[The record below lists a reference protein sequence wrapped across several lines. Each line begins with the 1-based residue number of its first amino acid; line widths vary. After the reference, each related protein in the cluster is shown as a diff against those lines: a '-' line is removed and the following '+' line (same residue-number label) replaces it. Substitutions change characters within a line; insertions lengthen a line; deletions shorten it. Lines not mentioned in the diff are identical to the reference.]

1 MNKKIRVIA
10 RGSRLSR
17 LQVEEVFKKFPN
29 LAYEIKYLES
39 YGDKN
44 LQISLLNGEAPA
56 DIFTRELDDAI
67 RRGDADIAIHS
78 AKDLPYPLPE
88 DIEVIALFPAFD
100 TTDSLVSRDHK
111 KLAEL
116 PAGSVIGTSSPLR
129 KKGLSKLRPDL
140 TIKGIRGCI
149 EERVQQ
155 VKDGKFD
162 AAIVATCAL
171 KRLGMEDEIAE
182 VLPFATHP
190 LQGFLAITAK
200 KVKSEE
206 RRENA
211 KKENAPLGV
220 PADLQI
226 SCKREESQACLNSS
240 ECSRNSLQK
249 SDGKERTSE
258 NTDKYT
264 HQELRA
270 AFASQ
275 SILDRQGKVQLVGF
289 GPGDPDLLT
298 LKAAKAIDHADII
311 FYDDLI
317 DPSYLENKK
326 AEKVYVGK
334 RAGYHHKEQ
343 ATINRLLLDA
353 ARQGK
358 NVVRLKGGDPMIFA
372 HGSEEIEYLE
382 SNLIQVEVIPGVTT
396 ASALA
401 ASQKISLTH
410 RDFSSSVALVS
421 GHTPQPV
428 TPDAETLVY
437 YMGAKQL
444 QAIAT
449 KLIDED
455 GWAFNTPVLLT
466 YNVSRKDEQTF
477 ETTLWKLRN
486 GEEATANNYSAAT
499 GKNAGESIALADL
512 PTPLIALIG
521 NVAGLKHRQAS
532 AIKPTL
538 YTGNM
543 PALEKRK
550 PDYTY
555 TPLIE
560 MHEYE
565 PVHWT
570 QWEGE
575 PEKKGGDNDR
585 KSNFEKEVEEDNE
598 DGLEFDE
605 YEWAEELQ
613 DNLNDFDSPYKDI
626 FLFTSQYAVKAWF
639 NLLRKTGKSTAAPK
653 DVKFVSIGATTTAA
667 LQQEGIKDIEQV
679 EKDNSF
685 GVIEWFKNKYDYYRN
700 AAIQHQKRNWSELY
714 HSEEEEEEEEN
725 EDLDENMNEDLEEHR
740 PAILYPQSNLSNN
753 TIAEELYK
761 AGYDVE
767 TISVYVNKMPKHPR
781 RVNLNHFKRI
791 VFTSPSTID
800 NFIKLYG
807 KLPDNVEFITR
818 GPITQ
823 AHLDEILNKE

>member
-17 LQVEEVFKKFPN
+17 LQVEEVFKNFPE

-44 LQISLLNGEAPA
+44 QQISLLNGEAPA

-67 RRGDADIAIHS
+67 RQGDADIAIHS

-100 TTDSLVSRDHK
+100 TTDSLVSRGHK

-116 PAGSVIGTSSPLR
+116 PAGSIIGTSSPLR
-129 KKGLSKLRPDL
+129 KKGLNELRPDL

-155 VKDGKFD
+155 VKDGKYD

-182 VLPFATHP
+182 VLPFPTHP
-190 LQGFLAITAK
+190 LQGFLAITGK
-200 KVKSEE
+200 KGS
-206 RRENA
+206 
-211 KKENAPLGV
+211 
-220 PADLQI
+220 DLKQ
-226 SCKREESQACLNSS
+226 
-240 ECSRNSLQK
+240 
-249 SDGKERTSE
+249 
-258 NTDKYT
+258 
-264 HQELRA
+264 
-270 AFASQ
+270 AFASK
-275 SILDRQGKVQLVGF
+275 SILDKQGSVSLVGF

-298 LKAAKAIDHADII
+298 IKAAKAIDAADII

-317 DPSYLENKK
+317 DDSYLTDKK
-326 AEKVYVGK
+326 AEKIYVGK

-343 ATINRLLLDA
+343 ADINRLLLDA
-353 ARQGK
+353 AREGK

-382 SNLIQVEVIPGVTT
+382 SNLIKVNVIPGITT

-444 QAIAT
+444 QTIAT
-449 KLIDED
+449 QLIDKE

-466 YNVSRKDEQTF
+466 YNVSRPDEQTF
-477 ETTLWKLRN
+477 ETTLWNLRN
-486 GEEATANNYSAAT
+486 GEMQN
-499 GKNAGESIALADL
+499 L

-521 NVAGLKHRQAS
+521 YVAGLKHHQAS
-532 AIKPTL
+532 DIKPTL
-538 YTGNM
+538 YTGTL
-543 PALEKRK
+543 PAIEKRK
-550 PDYTY
+550 ADYTY

-560 MHEYE
+560 INYEIDHEWGLE
-565 PVHWT
+565 DIGKTPI
-570 QWEGE
+570 
-575 PEKKGGDNDR
+575 
-585 KSNFEKEVEEDNE
+585 SKEWYDGKWS
-598 DGLEFDE
+598 DGLE
-605 YEWAEELQ
+605 YL
-613 DNLNDFDSPYKDI
+613 SHISYI
-626 FLFTSQYAVKAWF
+626 LFTSQYAVKGF
-639 NLLRKTGKSTAAPK
+639 MRVIEYTYYQTYPNKDLKVISIGKTTTEALHKAGFK
-653 DVKFVSIGATTTAA
+653 DVI
-667 LQQEGIKDIEQV
+667 QV
-679 EKDNSF
+679 DEDNRY
-685 GVIEWFKNKYDYYRN
+685 GVIEWFKKERPKFLE
-700 AAIQHQKRNWSELY
+700 QHPIEIEY
-714 HSEEEEEEEEN
+714 GEEI
-725 EDLDENMNEDLEEHR
+725 
-740 PAILYPQSNLSNN
+740 PAVLYPCSSLSPDDIPEALFALRYNVTKWTVYNN
-753 TIAEELYK
+753 EL
-761 AGYDVE
+761 
-767 TISVYVNKMPKHPR
+767 PKNPR

-807 KLPDNVEFITR
+807 KLPENTEFITR

-823 AHLDEILNKE
+823 AHLEEVMKVKNEE

>member
-17 LQVEEVFKKFPN
+17 LQVEEVFKNFPE

-44 LQISLLNGEAPA
+44 QQISLLNGEAPA

-67 RRGDADIAIHS
+67 RQGDADIAIHS

-116 PAGSVIGTSSPLR
+116 PAGSIIGTSSPLR
-129 KKGLSKLRPDL
+129 KKGLNELRPDL

-155 VKDGKFD
+155 VKDGKYD

-171 KRLGMEDEIAE
+171 KRLGMEDEITE
-182 VLPFATHP
+182 VLPFPTHP

-200 KVKSEE
+200 K
-206 RRENA
+206 
-211 KKENAPLGV
+211 G
-220 PADLQI
+220 
-226 SCKREESQACLNSS
+226 SQA
-240 ECSRNSLQK
+240 LQ
-249 SDGKERTSE
+249 
-258 NTDKYT
+258 
-264 HQELRA
+264 Q
-270 AFASQ
+270 AFASK
-275 SILDRQGKVQLVGF
+275 SILNKQGSVSLVGF

-298 LKAAKAIDHADII
+298 IKAAKAIDAADII

-317 DPSYLENKK
+317 DDSYLADKK
-326 AEKVYVGK
+326 AEKIYVGK

-343 ATINRLLLDA
+343 ADINRLLLDA
-353 ARQGK
+353 AREGK

-382 SNLIQVEVIPGVTT
+382 SNLIKVNVIPGITT

-444 QAIAT
+444 QVIAT
-449 KLIDED
+449 QLIDKE

-466 YNVSRKDEQTF
+466 YNVSRPDEQTF
-477 ETTLWKLRN
+477 ETTLWNLRN
-486 GEEATANNYSAAT
+486 GEMQN
-499 GKNAGESIALADL
+499 L

-521 NVAGLKHRQAS
+521 YVAGLKHHQAS
-532 AIKPTL
+532 DIKPTL
-538 YTGNM
+538 YTGTL
-543 PALEKRK
+543 PAIEKRK
-550 PDYTY
+550 ADYTY

-560 MHEYE
+560 ISYHPSYF
-565 PVHWT
+565 T
-570 QWEGE
+570 
-575 PEKKGGDNDR
+575 KIL
-585 KSNFEKEVEEDNE
+585 EDNYCE
-598 DGLEFDE
+598 HYDGKSFTEYCEWDE
-605 YEWAEELQ
+605 SQALY
-613 DNLNDFDSPYKDI
+613 YI
-626 FLFTSQYAVKAWF
+626 FTSQYGVQATLDYYDLILNEQEEHVFISIGDTTTEALHKA
-639 NLLRKTGKSTAAPK
+639 GVK
-653 DVKFVSIGATTTAA
+653 DVI
-667 LQQEGIKDIEQV
+667 QV
-679 EKDNSF
+679 EQDNRY
-685 GVIEWFKNKYDYYRN
+685 GVIEWFKKEKERLD
-700 AAIQHQKRNWSELY
+700 AARPQYEHSYELF
-714 HSEEEEEEEEN
+714 EKM
-725 EDLDENMNEDLEEHR
+725 DLDNYDHELADFVYRYENRLVFYPHSSLSPEDIPLALQELGFNVLSAVVYNNEL
-740 PAILYPQSNLSNN
+740 
-753 TIAEELYK
+753 
-761 AGYDVE
+761 
-767 TISVYVNKMPKHPR
+767 PKNPR

-807 KLPDNVEFITR
+807 KLPENTEFITR

-823 AHLDEILNKE
+823 AHLEEVLNK

>member
-17 LQVEEVFKKFPN
+17 LQVEEVFKNFPE

-44 LQISLLNGEAPA
+44 QQISLLNGEAPA

-67 RRGDADIAIHS
+67 RQGDADIAIHS

-116 PAGSVIGTSSPLR
+116 PAGSIIGTSSPLR
-129 KKGLSKLRPDL
+129 KKGLNDLRPDL

-155 VKDGKFD
+155 VKDGKYD

-171 KRLGMEDEIAE
+171 KRLGMKDEIAE
-182 VLPFATHP
+182 VLPFPTHP

-200 KVKSEE
+200 KESAAIRNTGGTKV
-206 RRENA
+206 
-211 KKENAPLGV
+211 L
-220 PADLQI
+220 ADLQ
-226 SCKREESQACLNSS
+226 
-240 ECSRNSLQK
+240 
-249 SDGKERTSE
+249 SDGKQAISSQAL
-258 NTDKYT
+258 K
-264 HQELRA
+264 Q
-270 AFASQ
+270 AFASK
-275 SILDRQGKVQLVGF
+275 SILDKQGSVSLVGF

-298 LKAAKAIDHADII
+298 IKAAKAIDAADII

-317 DPSYLENKK
+317 DDSYLTDKK
-326 AEKVYVGK
+326 AEKIYVGK

-343 ATINRLLLDA
+343 ADINRLLLDA
-353 ARQGK
+353 AREGK

-382 SNLIQVEVIPGVTT
+382 SNLIQVNVIPGITT

-437 YMGAKQL
+437 YMGAQQL
-444 QAIAT
+444 QTIAT
-449 KLIDED
+449 QLIDKE

-466 YNVSRKDEQTF
+466 YNVSRPDEQTF
-477 ETTLWKLRN
+477 ETTLWNLRN
-486 GEEATANNYSAAT
+486 GEMQN
-499 GKNAGESIALADL
+499 L

-521 NVAGLKHRQAS
+521 NVAGLKHHQAS
-532 AIKPTL
+532 DIKPTL
-538 YTGNM
+538 YTGTL
-543 PALEKRK
+543 PAIEKRK
-550 PDYTY
+550 ADYTY

-560 MHEYE
+560 INYQQTYFTFEDD
-565 PVHWT
+565 T
-570 QWEGE
+570 DEGLHNYYQ
-575 PEKKGGDNDR
+575 G
-585 KSNFEKEVEEDNE
+585 
-598 DGLEFDE
+598 
-605 YEWAEELQ
+605 
-613 DNLNDFDSPYKDI
+613 KDI
-626 FLFTSQYAVKAWF
+626 DEPDADLGIYFANYILFTSQYSVNAAYKDIQALLNHEDAHNLCFISIGDTTTEALHKA
-639 NLLRKTGKSTAAPK
+639 GVK
-653 DVKFVSIGATTTAA
+653 DVI
-667 LQQEGIKDIEQV
+667 QV
-679 EKDNSF
+679 EKDNRY
-685 GVIEWFKNKYDYYRN
+685 GVIEWFKKEKEKLV
-700 AAIQHQKRNWSELY
+700 AAKPRYEQVIKKLNELY
-714 HSEEEEEEEEN
+714 GKKEQNAYYYKEADFLAWYDNRLVFYPHSSLSSEAIPLALQELGFSVDSVVAYNN
-725 EDLDENMNEDLEEHR
+725 EL
-740 PAILYPQSNLSNN
+740 
-753 TIAEELYK
+753 
-761 AGYDVE
+761 
-767 TISVYVNKMPKHPR
+767 PKNPR

-791 VFTSPSTID
+791 VFTSPSTIN

-807 KLPDNVEFITR
+807 KLPENTEFITR

-823 AHLDEILNKE
+823 EHLEEILNK

>member
-17 LQVEEVFKKFPN
+17 LQVEEVFKNFPE

-44 LQISLLNGEAPA
+44 QQISLLNGEAPA

-67 RRGDADIAIHS
+67 RQGDADIAIHS

-100 TTDSLVSRDHK
+100 TTDSLVSRGHK

-116 PAGSVIGTSSPLR
+116 PAGSIIGTSSPLR
-129 KKGLSKLRPDL
+129 KKGLNELRPDL

-155 VKDGKFD
+155 VKDGKYD

-182 VLPFATHP
+182 VLPFPTHP
-190 LQGFLAITAK
+190 LQGFLAITGK
-200 KVKSEE
+200 KGS
-206 RRENA
+206 
-211 KKENAPLGV
+211 
-220 PADLQI
+220 DLKQ
-226 SCKREESQACLNSS
+226 
-240 ECSRNSLQK
+240 
-249 SDGKERTSE
+249 
-258 NTDKYT
+258 
-264 HQELRA
+264 
-270 AFASQ
+270 AFASK
-275 SILDRQGKVQLVGF
+275 SILDKQGSVSLVGF

-298 LKAAKAIDHADII
+298 IKAAKAIDAADII

-317 DPSYLENKK
+317 DDSYLTDKK
-326 AEKVYVGK
+326 AEKIYVGK

-343 ATINRLLLDA
+343 ADINRLLLDA
-353 ARQGK
+353 AREGK

-382 SNLIQVEVIPGVTT
+382 SNLIKVNVIPGITT

-437 YMGAKQL
+437 YMGAQQL

-449 KLIDED
+449 QLIDKE

-466 YNVSRKDEQTF
+466 YNVSRPDEQTF
-477 ETTLWKLRN
+477 ETTLWNLRN
-486 GEEATANNYSAAT
+486 GEMQN
-499 GKNAGESIALADL
+499 L

-521 NVAGLKHRQAS
+521 YVAGLKHHQAS
-532 AIKPTL
+532 DIKPTL
-538 YTGNM
+538 YTGTL
-543 PALEKRK
+543 PAIEKRK
-550 PDYTY
+550 ADYTY

-560 MHEYE
+560 INYEIDHEWGLE
-565 PVHWT
+565 DIGKTPI
-570 QWEGE
+570 
-575 PEKKGGDNDR
+575 
-585 KSNFEKEVEEDNE
+585 SKEWYDGKWS
-598 DGLEFDE
+598 DGLE
-605 YEWAEELQ
+605 YL
-613 DNLNDFDSPYKDI
+613 SHISYI
-626 FLFTSQYAVKAWF
+626 LFTSQYAVKGF
-639 NLLRKTGKSTAAPK
+639 MRVIEYTYYQTYPNKDLKVISIGKTTTEALHKAGFK
-653 DVKFVSIGATTTAA
+653 DVI
-667 LQQEGIKDIEQV
+667 QV
-679 EKDNSF
+679 DEDNRY
-685 GVIEWFKNKYDYYRN
+685 GVIEWFKKERPKFLE
-700 AAIQHQKRNWSELY
+700 QHPIEIEY
-714 HSEEEEEEEEN
+714 GEEI
-725 EDLDENMNEDLEEHR
+725 
-740 PAILYPQSNLSNN
+740 PAVLYPCSSLSPDDIPEALFALRYNVTKWTVYNN
-753 TIAEELYK
+753 EL
-761 AGYDVE
+761 
-767 TISVYVNKMPKHPR
+767 PKNPR

-807 KLPDNVEFITR
+807 KLPENTEFITR

-823 AHLDEILNKE
+823 AHLEEVMKVKNEE

>member
-17 LQVEEVFKKFPN
+17 LQVEEVFKNFPE

-44 LQISLLNGEAPA
+44 QQISLLNGEAPA

-67 RRGDADIAIHS
+67 RQGDADIAIHS

-116 PAGSVIGTSSPLR
+116 PAGSIIGTSSPLR
-129 KKGLSKLRPDL
+129 KKGLNELRPDL

-155 VKDGKFD
+155 VKDGKYD

-171 KRLGMEDEIAE
+171 KRLGMEDKIAE
-182 VLPFATHP
+182 VLPFPAHP

-200 KVKSEE
+200 KGSALK
-206 RRENA
+206 
-211 KKENAPLGV
+211 
-220 PADLQI
+220 Q
-226 SCKREESQACLNSS
+226 
-240 ECSRNSLQK
+240 
-249 SDGKERTSE
+249 
-258 NTDKYT
+258 
-264 HQELRA
+264 
-270 AFASQ
+270 AFASK
-275 SILDRQGKVQLVGF
+275 SILDKQGTVSLVGF

-298 LKAAKAIDHADII
+298 IKAAKALDAADII

-317 DPSYLENKK
+317 DDSYLADKK
-326 AEKVYVGK
+326 AEKIYVGK

-343 ATINRLLLDA
+343 ADINRLLLEA
-353 ARQGK
+353 AREGK

-372 HGSEEIEYLE
+372 HGSEEIEYLQ
-382 SNLIQVEVIPGVTT
+382 SNLIKVNVIPGITT

-449 KLIDED
+449 QLIDKE

-466 YNVSRKDEQTF
+466 YNVSRPDEQTF
-477 ETTLWKLRN
+477 ETTLWNLRN
-486 GEEATANNYSAAT
+486 GEMQN
-499 GKNAGESIALADL
+499 L

-521 NVAGLKHRQAS
+521 YVAGLKHHQAS
-532 AIKPTL
+532 DIKPTL
-538 YTGNM
+538 YTGTL
-543 PALEKRK
+543 PAIEKRK
-550 PDYTY
+550 ADYTY

-560 MHEYE
+560 ISYHPSYF
-565 PVHWT
+565 T
-570 QWEGE
+570 
-575 PEKKGGDNDR
+575 KIL
-585 KSNFEKEVEEDNE
+585 EDNYCE
-598 DGLEFDE
+598 RYDGKSFTE
-605 YEWAEELQ
+605 YCEWNESQAL
-613 DNLNDFDSPYKDI
+613 YYI
-626 FLFTSQYAVKAWF
+626 FTSQYGVEATLEDYDLIFKEQEKHVF
-639 NLLRKTGKSTAAPK
+639 I
-653 DVKFVSIGATTTAA
+653 SIGDTTTEA
-667 LQQEGIKDIEQV
+667 LHKAGVKNVIQV
-679 EKDNSF
+679 EQDNRY
-685 GVIEWFKNKYDYYRN
+685 GVIEWFKKEKERLDAARPQYEQSLKLFEKMDFDNYDY
-700 AAIQHQKRNWSELY
+700 E
-714 HSEEEEEEEEN
+714 
-725 EDLDENMNEDLEEHR
+725 LEESVTR
-740 PAILYPQSNLSNN
+740 YENRLVFYPHSSLSPEDIPLALQELGFDVLSAVAYNN
-753 TIAEELYK
+753 VL
-761 AGYDVE
+761 
-767 TISVYVNKMPKHPR
+767 PKNPR

-807 KLPDNVEFITR
+807 KLPENTEFITR

-823 AHLDEILNKE
+823 AHLEEVMKVKNKK

>member
-17 LQVEEVFKKFPN
+17 LQVEEVFKNFPE

-44 LQISLLNGEAPA
+44 QQISLLNGEAPA

-67 RRGDADIAIHS
+67 RQEDADIAIHS

-100 TTDSLVSRDHK
+100 ATDSLVSRDHK

-116 PAGSVIGTSSPLR
+116 PAGSIIGTSSPLR
-129 KKGLSKLRPDL
+129 KKGLNELRPDL

-155 VKDGKFD
+155 VKDGKYD

-171 KRLGMEDEIAE
+171 KRLGMEDKIAE
-182 VLPFATHP
+182 VLPFPTHP
-190 LQGFLAITAK
+190 LQGFLAVTGK

-206 RRENA
+206 RRVKNQNAESSSASEQENSSLFTLRSSL
-211 KKENAPLGV
+211 KNL
-220 PADLQI
+220 
-226 SCKREESQACLNSS
+226 LNS
-240 ECSRNSLQK
+240 
-249 SDGKERTSE
+249 
-258 NTDKYT
+258 
-264 HQELRA
+264 
-270 AFASQ
+270 
-275 SILDRQGKVQLVGF
+275 QGSVSLVGF

-298 LKAAKAIDHADII
+298 IKAAKAIDAADII

-317 DPSYLENKK
+317 DDSYLADKK
-326 AEKVYVGK
+326 AEKIYVGK

-343 ATINRLLLDA
+343 ADINRLLLDA
-353 ARQGK
+353 AREGK

-382 SNLIQVEVIPGVTT
+382 SNLIKVNVIPGITT

-444 QAIAT
+444 QTIAT
-449 KLIDED
+449 QLIDKE
-455 GWAFNTPVLLT
+455 GWAFNTPVILT
-466 YNVSRKDEQTF
+466 YNVSRPDEQTF
-477 ETTLWKLRN
+477 ETTLWNLRN
-486 GEEATANNYSAAT
+486 GEMQN
-499 GKNAGESIALADL
+499 L

-521 NVAGLKHRQAS
+521 NVAGLKHHQAS
-532 AIKPTL
+532 DIKPTL
-538 YTGNM
+538 YTGTL
-543 PALEKRK
+543 PAIEKRK
-550 PDYTY
+550 ADYTY

-560 MHEYE
+560 ISYHPTAFTDLYDDDDDQEDFNHMKGLNLGKKYCCIYDGKDREWETDWDYFENEMEY
-565 PVHWT
+565 
-570 QWEGE
+570 
-575 PEKKGGDNDR
+575 
-585 KSNFEKEVEEDNE
+585 
-598 DGLEFDE
+598 
-605 YEWAEELQ
+605 
-613 DNLNDFDSPYKDI
+613 I
-626 FLFTSQYAVKAWF
+626 LFTSQYAVAPT
-639 NLLRKTGKSTAAPK
+639 LAYLKSGIIQNNEYIYI
-653 DVKFVSIGATTTAA
+653 SIGDTTTEA
-667 LQQEGIKDIEQV
+667 LHQAGIKDVVQV
-679 EKDNSF
+679 DKDNRF
-685 GVIEWFKNKYDYYRN
+685 GVIEYFKKEKEKFRV
-700 AAIQHQKRNWSELY
+700 AKSKHK
-714 HSEEEEEEEEN
+714 
-725 EDLDENMNEDLEEHR
+725 
-740 PAILYPQSNLSNN
+740 PAI
-753 TIAEELYK
+753 
-761 AGYDVE
+761 E
-767 TISVYVNKMPKHPR
+767 TIREMGYNPDEVIILDDFQCWYERRTVFYPHSSLSSDAIPLALQELGFNVMSVVAYNNVLPKHVR

-807 KLPDNVEFITR
+807 KLPENTEFITR

-823 AHLDEILNKE
+823 AHLEEVLNK

>member
-17 LQVEEVFKKFPN
+17 LQVEEVFKNFPE

-44 LQISLLNGEAPA
+44 QQISLLNGEAPA

-67 RRGDADIAIHS
+67 RQGDADIAIHS

-100 TTDSLVSRDHK
+100 TTDSLVSRGHK

-116 PAGSVIGTSSPLR
+116 PAGSIIGTSSPLR
-129 KKGLSKLRPDL
+129 KKGLNELRPDL

-155 VKDGKFD
+155 VKDGKYD

-182 VLPFATHP
+182 VLPFPTHP
-190 LQGFLAITAK
+190 LQGFLAITGK
-200 KVKSEE
+200 KGS
-206 RRENA
+206 
-211 KKENAPLGV
+211 
-220 PADLQI
+220 DLKQ
-226 SCKREESQACLNSS
+226 
-240 ECSRNSLQK
+240 
-249 SDGKERTSE
+249 
-258 NTDKYT
+258 
-264 HQELRA
+264 
-270 AFASQ
+270 AFASK
-275 SILDRQGKVQLVGF
+275 SILDKQGSVSLVGF

-298 LKAAKAIDHADII
+298 IKAAKAIDAADII

-317 DPSYLENKK
+317 DDSYLADKK
-326 AEKVYVGK
+326 AEKIYVGK

-343 ATINRLLLDA
+343 ADINRLLLEA
-353 ARQGK
+353 AREGK

-382 SNLIQVEVIPGVTT
+382 SNLIKVNVIPGITT

-444 QAIAT
+444 QTIAT
-449 KLIDED
+449 QLIDKE

-466 YNVSRKDEQTF
+466 YNVSRPDEQTF
-477 ETTLWKLRN
+477 ETTLWNLRN
-486 GEEATANNYSAAT
+486 GEMQN
-499 GKNAGESIALADL
+499 L

-521 NVAGLKHRQAS
+521 YVAGLKHHQAS
-532 AIKPTL
+532 DIKPTL
-538 YTGNM
+538 YTGTL
-543 PALEKRK
+543 PAIEKRK
-550 PDYTY
+550 ADYTY

-560 MHEYE
+560 INYEIDHEWGLE
-565 PVHWT
+565 DIGKTPI
-570 QWEGE
+570 
-575 PEKKGGDNDR
+575 
-585 KSNFEKEVEEDNE
+585 SKEWYDGKWS
-598 DGLEFDE
+598 DGLE
-605 YEWAEELQ
+605 YL
-613 DNLNDFDSPYKDI
+613 SHISYI
-626 FLFTSQYAVKAWF
+626 LFTSQYAVKGF
-639 NLLRKTGKSTAAPK
+639 MRVIEYTYYQTYPNKDLKVISIGKTTTEALHKAGFK
-653 DVKFVSIGATTTAA
+653 DVI
-667 LQQEGIKDIEQV
+667 QV
-679 EKDNSF
+679 DEDNRY
-685 GVIEWFKNKYDYYRN
+685 GVIEWFKKERPKFLE
-700 AAIQHQKRNWSELY
+700 QHPIEIEYGEEIPAVLY
-714 HSEEEEEEEEN
+714 HCSSLSPDDIPEALFALRYNVTKWTVYNN
-725 EDLDENMNEDLEEHR
+725 EL
-740 PAILYPQSNLSNN
+740 
-753 TIAEELYK
+753 
-761 AGYDVE
+761 
-767 TISVYVNKMPKHPR
+767 PKNPR

-807 KLPDNVEFITR
+807 KLPENTEFITR

-823 AHLDEILNKE
+823 AHLEEVLNK

>member
-17 LQVEEVFKKFPN
+17 LQVEEVFKNFPE

-44 LQISLLNGEAPA
+44 QQISLLNGEAPA

-67 RRGDADIAIHS
+67 RQGDADIAIHS

-100 TTDSLVSRDHK
+100 TTDSLVSRNHK

-116 PAGSVIGTSSPLR
+116 PAGSIIGTSSPLR
-129 KKGLSKLRPDL
+129 KKGLNELRPDL

-155 VKDGKFD
+155 VKDGKYD

-182 VLPFATHP
+182 VLPFPTHP

-200 KVKSEE
+200 KGS
-206 RRENA
+206 
-211 KKENAPLGV
+211 
-220 PADLQI
+220 DLKQ
-226 SCKREESQACLNSS
+226 
-240 ECSRNSLQK
+240 
-249 SDGKERTSE
+249 
-258 NTDKYT
+258 
-264 HQELRA
+264 
-270 AFASQ
+270 AFASK
-275 SILDRQGKVQLVGF
+275 SILDKQGSVSLVGF

-298 LKAAKAIDHADII
+298 IKAAKAIDAADII

-317 DPSYLENKK
+317 DDYYLADKK
-326 AEKVYVGK
+326 AEKIYVGK

-343 ATINRLLLDA
+343 ADINRLLLEA
-353 ARQGK
+353 AREGK
-358 NVVRLKGGDPMIFA
+358 NAVRLKGGDPMIFA

-382 SNLIQVEVIPGVTT
+382 SNLIKVNVIPGITT

-449 KLIDED
+449 QLIDKE
-455 GWAFNTPVLLT
+455 GWAFNAPVLLT
-466 YNVSRKDEQTF
+466 YNVSRPDEQTF
-477 ETTLWKLRN
+477 ETTLWNLRN
-486 GEEATANNYSAAT
+486 GEMQN
-499 GKNAGESIALADL
+499 L

-521 NVAGLKHRQAS
+521 NVAGLKHHQAS
-532 AIKPTL
+532 DIKPTL
-538 YTGNM
+538 YTGTL
-543 PALEKRK
+543 PAIEKRK
-550 PDYTY
+550 ADYTY

-560 MHEYE
+560 ISYHPSYF
-565 PVHWT
+565 T
-570 QWEGE
+570 
-575 PEKKGGDNDR
+575 KIL
-585 KSNFEKEVEEDNE
+585 EDNYCKQY
-598 DGLEFDE
+598 DGKCFTKYCEWDE
-605 YEWAEELQ
+605 SQALY
-613 DNLNDFDSPYKDI
+613 YI
-626 FLFTSQYAVKAWF
+626 FTSQYGVQATLDYYDLILKEQEEHVFISIGDTTTEALHKA
-639 NLLRKTGKSTAAPK
+639 GVK
-653 DVKFVSIGATTTAA
+653 DVI
-667 LQQEGIKDIEQV
+667 QV
-679 EKDNSF
+679 EQDNRY
-685 GVIEWFKNKYDYYRN
+685 GVIEWFKKEKERLD
-700 AAIQHQKRNWSELY
+700 AARPQYEHSFELF
-714 HSEEEEEEEEN
+714 EKM
-725 EDLDENMNEDLEEHR
+725 DLDNYDHELADFVYRYENRLVFYPHSSLSPEDIPLALQELGFDVLSAIVYNNEL
-740 PAILYPQSNLSNN
+740 
-753 TIAEELYK
+753 
-761 AGYDVE
+761 
-767 TISVYVNKMPKHPR
+767 PKNPR

-807 KLPDNVEFITR
+807 KLPENTEFITR

-823 AHLDEILNKE
+823 AHLEEVLNK

>member
-17 LQVEEVFKKFPN
+17 LQVEEVFKNFPE

-44 LQISLLNGEAPA
+44 QQISLLNGEAPA

-67 RRGDADIAIHS
+67 RQGDADIAIHS

-116 PAGSVIGTSSPLR
+116 PAGSIIGTSSPLR
-129 KKGLSKLRPDL
+129 KKGLNELRPDL

-155 VKDGKFD
+155 VKDGKYD

-171 KRLGMEDEIAE
+171 KRLGMEDEITE
-182 VLPFATHP
+182 VLPFPTHP

-200 KVKSEE
+200 K
-206 RRENA
+206 
-211 KKENAPLGV
+211 G
-220 PADLQI
+220 
-226 SCKREESQACLNSS
+226 SQA
-240 ECSRNSLQK
+240 LQ
-249 SDGKERTSE
+249 
-258 NTDKYT
+258 
-264 HQELRA
+264 Q
-270 AFASQ
+270 AFASK
-275 SILDRQGKVQLVGF
+275 SILNKQGSVSLVGF

-298 LKAAKAIDHADII
+298 IKAAKAIDAADII

-317 DPSYLENKK
+317 DDSYLADKK
-326 AEKVYVGK
+326 AEKIYVGK

-343 ATINRLLLDA
+343 ADINRLLLDA
-353 ARQGK
+353 AREGK

-382 SNLIQVEVIPGVTT
+382 SNLIKVNVIPGITT

-444 QAIAT
+444 QVIAT
-449 KLIDED
+449 QLIDKE

-466 YNVSRKDEQTF
+466 YNVSRPDEQTF
-477 ETTLWKLRN
+477 ETTLWNLRN
-486 GEEATANNYSAAT
+486 GEMQN
-499 GKNAGESIALADL
+499 L

-521 NVAGLKHRQAS
+521 YVAGLKHHQAS
-532 AIKPTL
+532 DIKPTL
-538 YTGNM
+538 YTGTL
-543 PALEKRK
+543 PAIEKRK
-550 PDYTY
+550 ADYTY

-560 MHEYE
+560 ISYHPSYF
-565 PVHWT
+565 T
-570 QWEGE
+570 
-575 PEKKGGDNDR
+575 KIL
-585 KSNFEKEVEEDNE
+585 EDNYCE
-598 DGLEFDE
+598 HYDGKSFTEYCEWDE
-605 YEWAEELQ
+605 SQALY
-613 DNLNDFDSPYKDI
+613 YI
-626 FLFTSQYAVKAWF
+626 FTSQYGVQATLDYYDLILNEQEEHVFISIGDTTTEALHKA
-639 NLLRKTGKSTAAPK
+639 GVK
-653 DVKFVSIGATTTAA
+653 DVI
-667 LQQEGIKDIEQV
+667 QV
-679 EKDNSF
+679 EQDNRY
-685 GVIEWFKNKYDYYRN
+685 GVIEWFKKEKERLD
-700 AAIQHQKRNWSELY
+700 AARPQYEHSYELF
-714 HSEEEEEEEEN
+714 EKM
-725 EDLDENMNEDLEEHR
+725 DLDNYDHELADFVYRYENRLVFYPHSSLSPEDIPLALQELGFNVLSAVVYNNEL
-740 PAILYPQSNLSNN
+740 
-753 TIAEELYK
+753 
-761 AGYDVE
+761 
-767 TISVYVNKMPKHPR
+767 PKNPR

-807 KLPDNVEFITR
+807 KLPENTEFITR
-818 GPITQ
+818 GPIPQ
-823 AHLDEILNKE
+823 AHLEEVLNK

>member
-17 LQVEEVFKKFPN
+17 LQVEEVFKNFPE

-44 LQISLLNGEAPA
+44 QQISLLNGEAPA

-67 RRGDADIAIHS
+67 RQGDADIAIHS

-116 PAGSVIGTSSPLR
+116 TAGSIIGTSSPLR
-129 KKGLSKLRPDL
+129 KKGLNELRPDL

-155 VKDGKFD
+155 VKDGKYD

-182 VLPFATHP
+182 VLPFPTHP

-200 KVKSEE
+200 KGS
-206 RRENA
+206 
-211 KKENAPLGV
+211 
-220 PADLQI
+220 DLKQ
-226 SCKREESQACLNSS
+226 
-240 ECSRNSLQK
+240 
-249 SDGKERTSE
+249 
-258 NTDKYT
+258 
-264 HQELRA
+264 
-270 AFASQ
+270 AFASK
-275 SILDRQGKVQLVGF
+275 SILDKQGSVYLVGF

-298 LKAAKAIDHADII
+298 IKAAKAIDAADII

-317 DPSYLENKK
+317 DDSYLADKK
-326 AEKVYVGK
+326 AEKIYVGK

-343 ATINRLLLDA
+343 ADINRLLLEA
-353 ARQGK
+353 AREGK

-382 SNLIQVEVIPGVTT
+382 SNLIKVNVIPGITT

-444 QAIAT
+444 QVIAT
-449 KLIDED
+449 QLIDKE

-466 YNVSRKDEQTF
+466 YNVSRPDEQTF
-477 ETTLWKLRN
+477 ETTLWNLRN
-486 GEEATANNYSAAT
+486 GEMQN
-499 GKNAGESIALADL
+499 L

-521 NVAGLKHRQAS
+521 YVAGLKHHQAS
-532 AIKPTL
+532 DIKPTL
-538 YTGNM
+538 YTGTL
-543 PALEKRK
+543 PAIEKRK
-550 PDYTY
+550 ADYTY

-560 MHEYE
+560 ISYHPSYF
-565 PVHWT
+565 T
-570 QWEGE
+570 
-575 PEKKGGDNDR
+575 KIL
-585 KSNFEKEVEEDNE
+585 EDNYCKQY
-598 DGLEFDE
+598 DGKCFTKYCEWDE
-605 YEWAEELQ
+605 SQALY
-613 DNLNDFDSPYKDI
+613 YI
-626 FLFTSQYAVKAWF
+626 FTSQYGVEATLEDYDLIFKEQEKHVF
-639 NLLRKTGKSTAAPK
+639 I
-653 DVKFVSIGATTTAA
+653 SIGDTTTEA
-667 LQQEGIKDIEQV
+667 LHKAGVKNVIQV
-679 EKDNSF
+679 EQDNRY
-685 GVIEWFKNKYDYYRN
+685 GVIEWFKKEKERLD
-700 AAIQHQKRNWSELY
+700 AARPQYEHSFELF
-714 HSEEEEEEEEN
+714 EKM
-725 EDLDENMNEDLEEHR
+725 DLDNYDHELADFVYRYENRLVFYPHSSLSPEDIPLALQELGFDVLSAIVYNNEL
-740 PAILYPQSNLSNN
+740 
-753 TIAEELYK
+753 
-761 AGYDVE
+761 
-767 TISVYVNKMPKHPR
+767 PKNPR

-807 KLPDNVEFITR
+807 KLPENTEFITR

-823 AHLDEILNKE
+823 AHLEEVMKVKNEE

>member
-17 LQVEEVFKKFPN
+17 LQVEEVFKNFPE

-44 LQISLLNGEAPA
+44 QQISLLNGEAPA

-67 RRGDADIAIHS
+67 RQGDADIAIHS

-116 PAGSVIGTSSPLR
+116 PAGSIIGTSSPLR
-129 KKGLSKLRPDL
+129 KKGLNELRPDL

-155 VKDGKFD
+155 VKDGKYD

-182 VLPFATHP
+182 VLPFPTHP

-200 KVKSEE
+200 KGSGLK
-206 RRENA
+206 
-211 KKENAPLGV
+211 
-220 PADLQI
+220 Q
-226 SCKREESQACLNSS
+226 
-240 ECSRNSLQK
+240 
-249 SDGKERTSE
+249 
-258 NTDKYT
+258 
-264 HQELRA
+264 
-270 AFASQ
+270 AFASK
-275 SILDRQGKVQLVGF
+275 SILDKQGTVSLVGF

-298 LKAAKAIDHADII
+298 IKAAKAIDAADII

-317 DPSYLENKK
+317 DDSYLADKK
-326 AEKVYVGK
+326 AEKIYVGK

-343 ATINRLLLDA
+343 ADINRLLLEA
-353 ARQGK
+353 AREGK

-382 SNLIQVEVIPGVTT
+382 SNLIKVNVIPGITT

-449 KLIDED
+449 QLIDKE

-466 YNVSRKDEQTF
+466 YNVSRPDEQTF
-477 ETTLWKLRN
+477 ETTLWNLRN
-486 GEEATANNYSAAT
+486 GEIQN
-499 GKNAGESIALADL
+499 L

-521 NVAGLKHRQAS
+521 YVAGLKHHQAS
-532 AIKPTL
+532 DIKPTL
-538 YTGNM
+538 YTGTL
-543 PALEKRK
+543 PAIEKRK
-550 PDYTY
+550 ADYTY

-560 MHEYE
+560 ISYHPSYF
-565 PVHWT
+565 T
-570 QWEGE
+570 
-575 PEKKGGDNDR
+575 KIL
-585 KSNFEKEVEEDNE
+585 EDNYCE
-598 DGLEFDE
+598 HYDGKSFTEYCEWDE
-605 YEWAEELQ
+605 SQALY
-613 DNLNDFDSPYKDI
+613 YI
-626 FLFTSQYAVKAWF
+626 FTSQYGVQATLDYYDLILKEQEEHVFISIGDTTTEALHKA
-639 NLLRKTGKSTAAPK
+639 GVK
-653 DVKFVSIGATTTAA
+653 DVI
-667 LQQEGIKDIEQV
+667 QV
-679 EKDNSF
+679 EQDNRY
-685 GVIEWFKNKYDYYRN
+685 GVIEWFKKEKERLD
-700 AAIQHQKRNWSELY
+700 AARPQYEHSYELF
-714 HSEEEEEEEEN
+714 EKM
-725 EDLDENMNEDLEEHR
+725 DLDNYDHELADFVYRYENRLVFYPHSSLSPEDIPLALQELGFNVLSAVVYNNEL
-740 PAILYPQSNLSNN
+740 
-753 TIAEELYK
+753 
-761 AGYDVE
+761 
-767 TISVYVNKMPKHPR
+767 PKNPR

-807 KLPDNVEFITR
+807 KLPENTEFITR

-823 AHLDEILNKE
+823 AHLEEILNK

>member
-17 LQVEEVFKKFPN
+17 LQVEEVFKNFPE

-44 LQISLLNGEAPA
+44 QQISLLNGEAPA

-67 RRGDADIAIHS
+67 RQGDADIAIHS

-88 DIEVIALFPAFD
+88 YIEVIALFPAFD

-116 PAGSVIGTSSPLR
+116 PAGSIIGTSSPLR
-129 KKGLSKLRPDL
+129 KKGLNELRPDL

-155 VKDGKFD
+155 VKDGKYD

-182 VLPFATHP
+182 VLPFPTHP

-200 KVKSEE
+200 K
-206 RRENA
+206 
-211 KKENAPLGV
+211 G
-220 PADLQI
+220 
-226 SCKREESQACLNSS
+226 SQA
-240 ECSRNSLQK
+240 LQ
-249 SDGKERTSE
+249 
-258 NTDKYT
+258 
-264 HQELRA
+264 Q
-270 AFASQ
+270 AFASK
-275 SILDRQGKVQLVGF
+275 SILNKQGSVSLVGF

-298 LKAAKAIDHADII
+298 IKAAKAIDAADII

-317 DPSYLENKK
+317 DDSYLADKK
-326 AEKVYVGK
+326 AEKIYVGK

-343 ATINRLLLDA
+343 ADINRLLLEA
-353 ARQGK
+353 AREGK

-382 SNLIQVEVIPGVTT
+382 SNLIKVNVIPGITT

-449 KLIDED
+449 QLIDKE

-466 YNVSRKDEQTF
+466 YNVSRPDEQTF
-477 ETTLWKLRN
+477 ETTLWNLRN
-486 GEEATANNYSAAT
+486 GEMQN
-499 GKNAGESIALADL
+499 L

-521 NVAGLKHRQAS
+521 YVAGLKHHQAS
-532 AIKPTL
+532 DIKPTL
-538 YTGNM
+538 YTGTL
-543 PALEKRK
+543 PAIEKRK
-550 PDYTY
+550 ADYTY

-560 MHEYE
+560 ISYHPSYF
-565 PVHWT
+565 T
-570 QWEGE
+570 
-575 PEKKGGDNDR
+575 KIL
-585 KSNFEKEVEEDNE
+585 EDNYCE
-598 DGLEFDE
+598 HYDGKSFTEYCEWDE
-605 YEWAEELQ
+605 SQALY
-613 DNLNDFDSPYKDI
+613 YI
-626 FLFTSQYAVKAWF
+626 FTSQYGVQATLDYYDLIFKEQEEHVFISIGDTTTEALHKA
-639 NLLRKTGKSTAAPK
+639 GVK
-653 DVKFVSIGATTTAA
+653 DVI
-667 LQQEGIKDIEQV
+667 QV
-679 EKDNSF
+679 EQDNRY
-685 GVIEWFKNKYDYYRN
+685 GVIEWFKKEKERLD
-700 AAIQHQKRNWSELY
+700 AARPQYEHSYELF
-714 HSEEEEEEEEN
+714 EKM
-725 EDLDENMNEDLEEHR
+725 DLDNYDHELADFVYRYENRLVFYPHSSLSPEDIPLALQELGFNVLSAVVYNNEL
-740 PAILYPQSNLSNN
+740 
-753 TIAEELYK
+753 
-761 AGYDVE
+761 
-767 TISVYVNKMPKHPR
+767 PKNPR
-781 RVNLNHFKRI
+781 CVNLNHFKRI

-807 KLPDNVEFITR
+807 KLPENTEFITR

-823 AHLDEILNKE
+823 AHLEEVLKVKNKK

>member
-17 LQVEEVFKKFPN
+17 LQVEEVFKNFPE

-44 LQISLLNGEAPA
+44 QQISLLNGEAPA

-67 RRGDADIAIHS
+67 RQGDADIAIHS

-116 PAGSVIGTSSPLR
+116 PAGSIIGTSSPLR
-129 KKGLSKLRPDL
+129 KKGLNDLRPDL

-155 VKDGKFD
+155 VKDGKYD

-182 VLPFATHP
+182 VLPFPTHP
-190 LQGFLAITAK
+190 LQGFLAVTAK
-200 KVKSEE
+200 KGSQ
-206 RRENA
+206 
-211 KKENAPLGV
+211 
-220 PADLQI
+220 DLKQ
-226 SCKREESQACLNSS
+226 
-240 ECSRNSLQK
+240 
-249 SDGKERTSE
+249 
-258 NTDKYT
+258 
-264 HQELRA
+264 
-270 AFASQ
+270 AFASK
-275 SILDRQGKVQLVGF
+275 SILDKQGSVSLVGF

-298 LKAAKAIDHADII
+298 IKAAKAIDAADII

-317 DPSYLENKK
+317 DDSYLADKK
-326 AEKVYVGK
+326 AEKIYVGK

-343 ATINRLLLDA
+343 ADINRLLLEA
-353 ARQGK
+353 AREGK

-382 SNLIQVEVIPGVTT
+382 SNLIKVNVIPGITT

-421 GHTPQPV
+421 GHTLQPV

-444 QAIAT
+444 QVIAT
-449 KLIDED
+449 QLIDKE

-466 YNVSRKDEQTF
+466 YNVSRPDEQTF
-477 ETTLWKLRN
+477 ETTLWNLRN
-486 GEEATANNYSAAT
+486 GEMQN
-499 GKNAGESIALADL
+499 L

-521 NVAGLKHRQAS
+521 YVAGLKHHQAS
-532 AIKPTL
+532 DIKPTL
-538 YTGNM
+538 YTGTL
-543 PALEKRK
+543 PAIEKRK
-550 PDYTY
+550 ADYTY

-560 MHEYE
+560 ISYHPSYF
-565 PVHWT
+565 T
-570 QWEGE
+570 
-575 PEKKGGDNDR
+575 KIL
-585 KSNFEKEVEEDNE
+585 EDNYCE
-598 DGLEFDE
+598 HYDGKSFTEYCEWDE
-605 YEWAEELQ
+605 SQALY
-613 DNLNDFDSPYKDI
+613 YI
-626 FLFTSQYAVKAWF
+626 FTSQYGVQATLDYYDLILKEQEEHVFISIGDTTTEALHKAGVKDVIQVEQDNRYGVIAWF
-639 NLLRKTGKSTAAPK
+639 KKEKERLDAARPQYEHSYELFEK
-653 DVKFVSIGATTTAA
+653 MDLDNYDHELADFVYRYENRLVFYPHSSLSPEDIPLA
-667 LQQEGIKDIEQV
+667 LQELGFNVLSAVVYNNELP
-679 EKDNSF
+679 
-685 GVIEWFKNKYDYYRN
+685 KN
-700 AAIQHQKRNWSELY
+700 
-714 HSEEEEEEEEN
+714 
-725 EDLDENMNEDLEEHR
+725 
-740 PAILYPQSNLSNN
+740 
-753 TIAEELYK
+753 
-761 AGYDVE
+761 
-767 TISVYVNKMPKHPR
+767 PR

-807 KLPDNVEFITR
+807 KLPENTEFITR

-823 AHLDEILNKE
+823 AHLEEVLNK

>member
-1 MNKKIRVIA
+1 MNKKIRIIA

-17 LQVEEVFKKFPN
+17 LQVEEVFKNFPE

-44 LQISLLNGEAPA
+44 QQISLLNGEAPA

-67 RRGDADIAIHS
+67 RQGDADIAIHS

-116 PAGSVIGTSSPLR
+116 PAGSIIGTSSPLR
-129 KKGLSKLRPDL
+129 KKGLNELRPDL

-155 VKDGKFD
+155 VKDGKYD

-171 KRLGMEDEIAE
+171 KRLGMEDEITE
-182 VLPFATHP
+182 VLPFPTHP

-200 KVKSEE
+200 K
-206 RRENA
+206 
-211 KKENAPLGV
+211 G
-220 PADLQI
+220 
-226 SCKREESQACLNSS
+226 SQA
-240 ECSRNSLQK
+240 LQ
-249 SDGKERTSE
+249 
-258 NTDKYT
+258 
-264 HQELRA
+264 Q
-270 AFASQ
+270 AFASK
-275 SILDRQGKVQLVGF
+275 SILNKQGSVSLVGF

-298 LKAAKAIDHADII
+298 IKAAKAIDAADII

-317 DPSYLENKK
+317 DDSYLADKK
-326 AEKVYVGK
+326 AEKIYVGK

-343 ATINRLLLDA
+343 ADINRLLLDA
-353 ARQGK
+353 AREGK

-382 SNLIQVEVIPGVTT
+382 SNLIKVNVIPGITT

-444 QAIAT
+444 QVIAT
-449 KLIDED
+449 QLIDKE

-466 YNVSRKDEQTF
+466 YNVSRPDEQTF
-477 ETTLWKLRN
+477 ETTLWNLRN
-486 GEEATANNYSAAT
+486 GEMQN
-499 GKNAGESIALADL
+499 L

-521 NVAGLKHRQAS
+521 YVAGLKHHQAS
-532 AIKPTL
+532 DIKPTL
-538 YTGNM
+538 YTGTL
-543 PALEKRK
+543 PAIEKRK
-550 PDYTY
+550 ADYTY

-560 MHEYE
+560 ISYHPSYF
-565 PVHWT
+565 T
-570 QWEGE
+570 
-575 PEKKGGDNDR
+575 KIL
-585 KSNFEKEVEEDNE
+585 EDNYCE
-598 DGLEFDE
+598 HYDGKSFTEYCEWDE
-605 YEWAEELQ
+605 SQALY
-613 DNLNDFDSPYKDI
+613 YI
-626 FLFTSQYAVKAWF
+626 FTSQYGVQATLDYYDLILNEQEEHVFISIGDTTTEALHKA
-639 NLLRKTGKSTAAPK
+639 GVK
-653 DVKFVSIGATTTAA
+653 DVI
-667 LQQEGIKDIEQV
+667 QV
-679 EKDNSF
+679 EQDNRY
-685 GVIEWFKNKYDYYRN
+685 GVIEWFKKEKERLD
-700 AAIQHQKRNWSELY
+700 AARPQYEHSYELF
-714 HSEEEEEEEEN
+714 EKM
-725 EDLDENMNEDLEEHR
+725 DLDNYDHELADFVYRYENRLVFYPHSSLSPEDIPLALQELGFNVLSAVVYNNEL
-740 PAILYPQSNLSNN
+740 
-753 TIAEELYK
+753 
-761 AGYDVE
+761 
-767 TISVYVNKMPKHPR
+767 PKNPR

-807 KLPDNVEFITR
+807 KLPENTEFITR

-823 AHLDEILNKE
+823 AHLEEVLNK

>member
-17 LQVEEVFKKFPN
+17 LQVEEVFKNFPE

-44 LQISLLNGEAPA
+44 QQISLLNGEAPA

-67 RRGDADIAIHS
+67 RQGDADIAIHS

-116 PAGSVIGTSSPLR
+116 PAGSIIGTSSPLR
-129 KKGLSKLRPDL
+129 KKGLNELRPDL

-155 VKDGKFD
+155 VKDGKYD

-182 VLPFATHP
+182 VLPFPTHP
-190 LQGFLAITAK
+190 LQGFLAITALK
-200 KVKSEE
+200 
-206 RRENA
+206 
-211 KKENAPLGV
+211 
-220 PADLQI
+220 
-226 SCKREESQACLNSS
+226 ESQA
-240 ECSRNSLQK
+240 LQ
-249 SDGKERTSE
+249 
-258 NTDKYT
+258 
-264 HQELRA
+264 Q
-270 AFASQ
+270 AFASK
-275 SILDRQGKVQLVGF
+275 SILNKQGSVSLVGF

-298 LKAAKAIDHADII
+298 IKAAKAIDAADII

-317 DPSYLENKK
+317 DDSYLADKK
-326 AEKVYVGK
+326 AEKIYVGK

-343 ATINRLLLDA
+343 ADINRLLLEA
-353 ARQGK
+353 AREGK
-358 NVVRLKGGDPMIFA
+358 NVVRLKGGDPIIFA

-382 SNLIQVEVIPGVTT
+382 SNLIKVNVIPGITT

-449 KLIDED
+449 QLIDKE

-466 YNVSRKDEQTF
+466 YNVSRPDEQTF
-477 ETTLWKLRN
+477 ETTLWNLRN
-486 GEEATANNYSAAT
+486 GEMQN
-499 GKNAGESIALADL
+499 L

-521 NVAGLKHRQAS
+521 NVAGLKHHQAS
-532 AIKPTL
+532 DIKPTL
-538 YTGNM
+538 YTGTL
-543 PALEKRK
+543 PAIEKRK
-550 PDYTY
+550 ADYTY

-560 MHEYE
+560 ISYHPSYF
-565 PVHWT
+565 T
-570 QWEGE
+570 
-575 PEKKGGDNDR
+575 KIL
-585 KSNFEKEVEEDNE
+585 EDNYCE
-598 DGLEFDE
+598 HYDGKSFTEYCEWDE
-605 YEWAEELQ
+605 SQALY
-613 DNLNDFDSPYKDI
+613 YI
-626 FLFTSQYAVKAWF
+626 FTSQYGVQATLDYYDLIFKEQEEHVFISIGDTTTEALHKA
-639 NLLRKTGKSTAAPK
+639 GVK
-653 DVKFVSIGATTTAA
+653 DVI
-667 LQQEGIKDIEQV
+667 QV
-679 EKDNSF
+679 EQDNRY
-685 GVIEWFKNKYDYYRN
+685 GVIEWFKKEKERLD
-700 AAIQHQKRNWSELY
+700 AARPQYEHSYELF
-714 HSEEEEEEEEN
+714 EKM
-725 EDLDENMNEDLEEHR
+725 DLDNYDQELADFVYRYENRLVFYPHSSLSPEDIPLALQELGFNVLSAVVYNNEL
-740 PAILYPQSNLSNN
+740 
-753 TIAEELYK
+753 
-761 AGYDVE
+761 
-767 TISVYVNKMPKHPR
+767 PKNPR
-781 RVNLNHFKRI
+781 CVNLNHFKRI

-807 KLPDNVEFITR
+807 KLPENTEFITR

-823 AHLDEILNKE
+823 AHLEEVLKVKNKK

>member
-17 LQVEEVFKKFPN
+17 LQVEEVFKNFPE

-44 LQISLLNGEAPA
+44 QQISLLNGEAPA

-67 RRGDADIAIHS
+67 RQGDADIAIHS

-100 TTDSLVSRDHK
+100 TTDSLVSREHK

-116 PAGSVIGTSSPLR
+116 PAGSIIGTSSPLR
-129 KKGLSKLRPDL
+129 KKGLNELRPDL

-155 VKDGKFD
+155 VKDGKYD

-171 KRLGMEDEIAE
+171 KRLGMEDKIAE
-182 VLPFATHP
+182 VLPFPTHP
-190 LQGFLAITAK
+190 LQGFLAVTAK
-200 KVKSEE
+200 KGSQ
-206 RRENA
+206 
-211 KKENAPLGV
+211 
-220 PADLQI
+220 DLKQ
-226 SCKREESQACLNSS
+226 
-240 ECSRNSLQK
+240 
-249 SDGKERTSE
+249 
-258 NTDKYT
+258 
-264 HQELRA
+264 
-270 AFASQ
+270 AFASK
-275 SILDRQGKVQLVGF
+275 SILDKQGSVSLVGF

-298 LKAAKAIDHADII
+298 IKAAKAIDAADII

-317 DPSYLENKK
+317 DDSYLADKK
-326 AEKVYVGK
+326 AEKIYVGK

-343 ATINRLLLDA
+343 ADINRLLLEA
-353 ARQGK
+353 AREGK

-382 SNLIQVEVIPGVTT
+382 SNLIKVNVIPGITT

-444 QAIAT
+444 QTIAT
-449 KLIDED
+449 QLIDKE

-466 YNVSRKDEQTF
+466 YNVSRPDEQTF
-477 ETTLWKLRN
+477 ETTLWNLRN
-486 GEEATANNYSAAT
+486 GEMQN
-499 GKNAGESIALADL
+499 L

-521 NVAGLKHRQAS
+521 NVAGLKHHQAS
-532 AIKPTL
+532 DIKPTL
-538 YTGNM
+538 YTGTL
-543 PALEKRK
+543 PAIEKRK
-550 PDYTY
+550 ADYTY

-560 MHEYE
+560 ISYHPSYF
-565 PVHWT
+565 T
-570 QWEGE
+570 
-575 PEKKGGDNDR
+575 KIL
-585 KSNFEKEVEEDNE
+585 EDNYCE
-598 DGLEFDE
+598 HYDGKSFTEYCEWDE
-605 YEWAEELQ
+605 SQALY
-613 DNLNDFDSPYKDI
+613 YI
-626 FLFTSQYAVKAWF
+626 FTSQYGVQATLDYYDLILNEQEEHVFISIGDTTTEALHKA
-639 NLLRKTGKSTAAPK
+639 GVK
-653 DVKFVSIGATTTAA
+653 DVI
-667 LQQEGIKDIEQV
+667 QV
-679 EKDNSF
+679 EQDNRY
-685 GVIEWFKNKYDYYRN
+685 GVIEWFKKEKERLD
-700 AAIQHQKRNWSELY
+700 AARPQYEHSFELF
-714 HSEEEEEEEEN
+714 EKM
-725 EDLDENMNEDLEEHR
+725 DLDNYDHELADFVYRYENRLVFYPHSSLSPEDIPLALQELGFNVLSAVVYNNEL
-740 PAILYPQSNLSNN
+740 
-753 TIAEELYK
+753 
-761 AGYDVE
+761 
-767 TISVYVNKMPKHPR
+767 PKNPR

-807 KLPDNVEFITR
+807 KLPENTEFITR

-823 AHLDEILNKE
+823 AHLEEVLNK

>member
-17 LQVEEVFKKFPN
+17 LQVEEVFKNFPE

-44 LQISLLNGEAPA
+44 QQISLLNGEAPA

-67 RRGDADIAIHS
+67 RQGDADIAIHS

-116 PAGSVIGTSSPLR
+116 PAGSIIGTSSPLR
-129 KKGLSKLRPDL
+129 KKGLNELRPDL

-155 VKDGKFD
+155 VKDGKYD

-182 VLPFATHP
+182 VLPFPTHP

-200 KVKSEE
+200 K
-206 RRENA
+206 
-211 KKENAPLGV
+211 G
-220 PADLQI
+220 
-226 SCKREESQACLNSS
+226 SQA
-240 ECSRNSLQK
+240 LQ
-249 SDGKERTSE
+249 
-258 NTDKYT
+258 
-264 HQELRA
+264 Q
-270 AFASQ
+270 AFASK
-275 SILDRQGKVQLVGF
+275 SILNKQGSVSLVGF

-298 LKAAKAIDHADII
+298 IKAAKAIDAADII

-317 DPSYLENKK
+317 DDSYLADKK
-326 AEKVYVGK
+326 AEKIYVGK

-343 ATINRLLLDA
+343 ADINRLLLEA
-353 ARQGK
+353 AREGK

-382 SNLIQVEVIPGVTT
+382 SNLIKVNVIPGITT

-444 QAIAT
+444 QTIAT
-449 KLIDED
+449 QLIDKE

-466 YNVSRKDEQTF
+466 YNVSRPDEQTF
-477 ETTLWKLRN
+477 ETTLWDLRN
-486 GEEATANNYSAAT
+486 GEMQN
-499 GKNAGESIALADL
+499 L

-521 NVAGLKHRQAS
+521 YVAGLKHHQAS
-532 AIKPTL
+532 DIKPTL
-538 YTGNM
+538 YTGTL
-543 PALEKRK
+543 PAIEKRK
-550 PDYTY
+550 ADYTY

-560 MHEYE
+560 ISYHPSYF
-565 PVHWT
+565 T
-570 QWEGE
+570 
-575 PEKKGGDNDR
+575 KIL
-585 KSNFEKEVEEDNE
+585 EDNYCE
-598 DGLEFDE
+598 HYDGKSFTEYCEWDE
-605 YEWAEELQ
+605 SQALY
-613 DNLNDFDSPYKDI
+613 YI
-626 FLFTSQYAVKAWF
+626 FTSQYGVQATLDYYDLILKEQEEHVFISIGDTTTEALHKA
-639 NLLRKTGKSTAAPK
+639 GVK
-653 DVKFVSIGATTTAA
+653 DVI
-667 LQQEGIKDIEQV
+667 QV
-679 EKDNSF
+679 EQDNRY
-685 GVIEWFKNKYDYYRN
+685 GVIEWFKKEKERLD
-700 AAIQHQKRNWSELY
+700 AARPQYEHSYELF
-714 HSEEEEEEEEN
+714 EKM
-725 EDLDENMNEDLEEHR
+725 DLDNYDHELADFVYRYENRLVFYPHSSLSPEDIPLALQELGFNVLSAVVYNNEL
-740 PAILYPQSNLSNN
+740 
-753 TIAEELYK
+753 
-761 AGYDVE
+761 
-767 TISVYVNKMPKHPR
+767 PKNPR

-807 KLPDNVEFITR
+807 KLPENTEFITR

-823 AHLDEILNKE
+823 AHLEEVLNK

>member
-17 LQVEEVFKKFPN
+17 LQVEEVFKNFPE

-44 LQISLLNGEAPA
+44 QQISLLNGEAPA

-67 RRGDADIAIHS
+67 RQGDADIAIHS

-116 PAGSVIGTSSPLR
+116 PAGSIIGTSSPLR
-129 KKGLSKLRPDL
+129 KKGLNESRPDL

-155 VKDGKFD
+155 VKDGKYD

-182 VLPFATHP
+182 VLPFPTHP
-190 LQGFLAITAK
+190 LQGFLAITGK

-206 RRENA
+206 RRMKNQNAESSSASEQENSSLFTLRSSL
-211 KKENAPLGV
+211 KNL
-220 PADLQI
+220 
-226 SCKREESQACLNSS
+226 LNS
-240 ECSRNSLQK
+240 
-249 SDGKERTSE
+249 
-258 NTDKYT
+258 
-264 HQELRA
+264 
-270 AFASQ
+270 
-275 SILDRQGKVQLVGF
+275 QGSVSLVGF

-298 LKAAKAIDHADII
+298 IKAAKAIDAADII

-317 DPSYLENKK
+317 DDSYLADKK
-326 AEKVYVGK
+326 AEKIYVGK

-343 ATINRLLLDA
+343 SDINRLLLDA
-353 ARQGK
+353 AREGK

-382 SNLIQVEVIPGVTT
+382 SNLIKVNVIPGITT

-444 QAIAT
+444 QTIAT
-449 KLIDED
+449 QLIDKE

-466 YNVSRKDEQTF
+466 YNVSRPDEQTF
-477 ETTLWKLRN
+477 ETTLWNLRN
-486 GEEATANNYSAAT
+486 GEMQN
-499 GKNAGESIALADL
+499 L

-521 NVAGLKHRQAS
+521 NVAGLKHHQAS
-532 AIKPTL
+532 DIKPTL
-538 YTGNM
+538 YTGTL
-543 PALEKRK
+543 PAIEKRK
-550 PDYTY
+550 ADYTY

-560 MHEYE
+560 INYE
-565 PVHWT
+565 HT
-570 QWEGE
+570 YFFYED
-575 PEKKGGDNDR
+575 DND
-585 KSNFEKEVEEDNE
+585 E
-598 DGLEFDE
+598 GLHK
-605 YEWAEELQ
+605 YYLG
-613 DNLNDFDSPYKDI
+613 KDI
-626 FLFTSQYAVKAWF
+626 NEPDADLGIDLANYILFTSQYSVNAAYKDIQAILDNKDAHIYPCFISIGDTTTEALHKA
-639 NLLRKTGKSTAAPK
+639 GVK
-653 DVKFVSIGATTTAA
+653 DVI
-667 LQQEGIKDIEQV
+667 QV
-679 EKDNSF
+679 EKDNRY
-685 GVIEWFKNKYDYYRN
+685 GVIEWFKKEKEKFV
-700 AAIQHQKRNWSELY
+700 AAKPRYEQVKNNRLVFYPHSSLSSE
-714 HSEEEEEEEEN
+714 
-725 EDLDENMNEDLEEHR
+725 
-740 PAILYPQSNLSNN
+740 AIPLALQELGFSVDSVIAYNN
-753 TIAEELYK
+753 VL
-761 AGYDVE
+761 
-767 TISVYVNKMPKHPR
+767 PKNIR

-807 KLPDNVEFITR
+807 KLPENTEFITR

-823 AHLDEILNKE
+823 EHLEEVLEVKNEK

>member
-17 LQVEEVFKKFPN
+17 LQVEEVFKNFPE

-44 LQISLLNGEAPA
+44 QQISLLNGEAPA

-67 RRGDADIAIHS
+67 RQGDADIAIHS

-116 PAGSVIGTSSPLR
+116 PAGSIIGTSSPLR
-129 KKGLSKLRPDL
+129 KKGLNELRPNL

-155 VKDGKFD
+155 VKDGKYD

-182 VLPFATHP
+182 VLPFPTHP
-190 LQGFLAITAK
+190 LQGFLAVTAK
-200 KVKSEE
+200 KGSQ
-206 RRENA
+206 
-211 KKENAPLGV
+211 
-220 PADLQI
+220 DLKQ
-226 SCKREESQACLNSS
+226 
-240 ECSRNSLQK
+240 
-249 SDGKERTSE
+249 
-258 NTDKYT
+258 
-264 HQELRA
+264 
-270 AFASQ
+270 AFASK
-275 SILDRQGKVQLVGF
+275 SILDKQGSVSLVGF

-298 LKAAKAIDHADII
+298 IKAAKAIDAADII

-317 DPSYLENKK
+317 DDSYLADKK
-326 AEKVYVGK
+326 AEKIYVGK

-343 ATINRLLLDA
+343 ADINRLLLEA
-353 ARQGK
+353 AREGK

-382 SNLIQVEVIPGVTT
+382 SNLIKVNVIPGITT

-444 QAIAT
+444 QTIAT
-449 KLIDED
+449 QLIDKE

-466 YNVSRKDEQTF
+466 YNVSRPDEQTF
-477 ETTLWKLRN
+477 ETTLWNLRN
-486 GEEATANNYSAAT
+486 GEMQN
-499 GKNAGESIALADL
+499 L

-521 NVAGLKHRQAS
+521 YVAGLKHHQTS
-532 AIKPTL
+532 DIKPTL
-538 YTGNM
+538 YTGTL
-543 PALEKRK
+543 PAIEKRK
-550 PDYTY
+550 ADYTY

-560 MHEYE
+560 ISYHPSYF
-565 PVHWT
+565 T
-570 QWEGE
+570 
-575 PEKKGGDNDR
+575 KIL
-585 KSNFEKEVEEDNE
+585 EDNYCE
-598 DGLEFDE
+598 HYDGKSFTEYCEWDE
-605 YEWAEELQ
+605 SQALY
-613 DNLNDFDSPYKDI
+613 YI
-626 FLFTSQYAVKAWF
+626 FTSQYGVQATLDYYDLILNEQEEHVFISIGDTTTEALHKA
-639 NLLRKTGKSTAAPK
+639 GVK
-653 DVKFVSIGATTTAA
+653 DVI
-667 LQQEGIKDIEQV
+667 QV
-679 EKDNSF
+679 EQDNRY
-685 GVIEWFKNKYDYYRN
+685 GVIEWFKKEKERLD
-700 AAIQHQKRNWSELY
+700 AAKPQYEQSFELF
-714 HSEEEEEEEEN
+714 EKM
-725 EDLDENMNEDLEEHR
+725 DLDNYDHELADFVYRYENRLVFYPHSSLSPEDIPLALQELGFNVLSAVVYNNEL
-740 PAILYPQSNLSNN
+740 
-753 TIAEELYK
+753 
-761 AGYDVE
+761 
-767 TISVYVNKMPKHPR
+767 PKNPR

-807 KLPDNVEFITR
+807 KLPENTEFITR

-823 AHLDEILNKE
+823 AHLEEVLNK

>member
-17 LQVEEVFKKFPN
+17 LQVEEVFKNFPE

-44 LQISLLNGEAPA
+44 QQISLLNGEAPA

-67 RRGDADIAIHS
+67 RQGDADIAIHS

-116 PAGSVIGTSSPLR
+116 PAGSIIGTSSPLR
-129 KKGLSKLRPDL
+129 KKGLKELRPGL

-155 VKDGKFD
+155 VKDGKYD

-171 KRLGMEDEIAE
+171 KRLGMEAEIAE
-182 VLPFATHP
+182 VLPFPTHP
-190 LQGFLAITAK
+190 LQGFLAVTGK

-206 RRENA
+206 RRVKNQNAESSSASEQENSSLFTLRSSL
-211 KKENAPLGV
+211 KNL
-220 PADLQI
+220 
-226 SCKREESQACLNSS
+226 LNS
-240 ECSRNSLQK
+240 
-249 SDGKERTSE
+249 
-258 NTDKYT
+258 
-264 HQELRA
+264 
-270 AFASQ
+270 
-275 SILDRQGKVQLVGF
+275 QGTVSLVGF

-298 LKAAKAIDHADII
+298 IKAAKAIDAADII

-317 DPSYLENKK
+317 DDSYLADKK
-326 AEKVYVGK
+326 AEKIYVGK

-343 ATINRLLLDA
+343 ADINRLLLEA
-353 ARQGK
+353 AREGK

-382 SNLIQVEVIPGVTT
+382 SNLIQVNVIPGITT

-444 QAIAT
+444 QTIAT
-449 KLIDED
+449 QLIDKE

-466 YNVSRKDEQTF
+466 YNVSRPDEQTF
-477 ETTLWKLRN
+477 ETTLWNLRN
-486 GEEATANNYSAAT
+486 GEMQN
-499 GKNAGESIALADL
+499 L

-521 NVAGLKHRQAS
+521 NVAGLKHHQAS
-532 AIKPTL
+532 DIKPTL
-538 YTGNM
+538 YTGTL
-543 PALEKRK
+543 PAIEKRK
-550 PDYTY
+550 ADYTY

-560 MHEYE
+560 ISYHPTAFTDLYDDDDDQEDFNHMKGLNLGKKYCCIYDGKDREWETDWDYFENEMEY
-565 PVHWT
+565 
-570 QWEGE
+570 
-575 PEKKGGDNDR
+575 
-585 KSNFEKEVEEDNE
+585 
-598 DGLEFDE
+598 
-605 YEWAEELQ
+605 
-613 DNLNDFDSPYKDI
+613 I
-626 FLFTSQYAVKAWF
+626 LFTSQYAVAPT
-639 NLLRKTGKSTAAPK
+639 LAYLKSGIIQNNEYIYI
-653 DVKFVSIGATTTAA
+653 SIGDTTTEA
-667 LQQEGIKDIEQV
+667 LHQAGIKDVVQV
-679 EKDNSF
+679 DKDNRF
-685 GVIEWFKNKYDYYRN
+685 GVIEYFKKEKEKFRV
-700 AAIQHQKRNWSELY
+700 AKSKHK
-714 HSEEEEEEEEN
+714 
-725 EDLDENMNEDLEEHR
+725 
-740 PAILYPQSNLSNN
+740 PAI
-753 TIAEELYK
+753 
-761 AGYDVE
+761 E
-767 TISVYVNKMPKHPR
+767 TIREMGYNPDEVIILDDFQCWYERRTVFYPHSSLSSDAIPLALQELGFNVMSVVAYNNVLPKHVR

-807 KLPDNVEFITR
+807 KLPENTEFITR

-823 AHLDEILNKE
+823 AHLEEVLNK

>member
-17 LQVEEVFKKFPN
+17 LQVEEVFKNFPE

-44 LQISLLNGEAPA
+44 QQISLLNGEAPA

-67 RRGDADIAIHS
+67 RQGDADIAIHS

-100 TTDSLVSRDHK
+100 TTDSLVSRGHK

-116 PAGSVIGTSSPLR
+116 PAGSIIGTSSPLR
-129 KKGLSKLRPDL
+129 KKGLNELRPDL

-155 VKDGKFD
+155 VKDGKYD

-182 VLPFATHP
+182 VLPFPTHP
-190 LQGFLAITAK
+190 LQGFLAVTGK
-200 KVKSEE
+200 KGSQ
-206 RRENA
+206 
-211 KKENAPLGV
+211 
-220 PADLQI
+220 DLKQ
-226 SCKREESQACLNSS
+226 
-240 ECSRNSLQK
+240 
-249 SDGKERTSE
+249 
-258 NTDKYT
+258 
-264 HQELRA
+264 
-270 AFASQ
+270 AFASK
-275 SILDRQGKVQLVGF
+275 SILDKQGTVSLVGF

-298 LKAAKAIDHADII
+298 IKAAKAIDAADII

-317 DPSYLENKK
+317 DDSYLADKK
-326 AEKVYVGK
+326 AEKIYVGK

-343 ATINRLLLDA
+343 ADINRLLLEA
-353 ARQGK
+353 AREGK

-382 SNLIQVEVIPGVTT
+382 SNLIKVNVIPGITT

-444 QAIAT
+444 QTIAT
-449 KLIDED
+449 QLIDKE

-466 YNVSRKDEQTF
+466 YNVSRPDEQTF
-477 ETTLWKLRN
+477 ETTLWNLRN
-486 GEEATANNYSAAT
+486 GEMQ
-499 GKNAGESIALADL
+499 DL

-521 NVAGLKHRQAS
+521 NVAGLKHHQAS
-532 AIKPTL
+532 DIKPTL
-538 YTGNM
+538 YTGTL
-543 PALEKRK
+543 PAIEKRK
-550 PDYTY
+550 ADYTY

-560 MHEYE
+560 ISYHPSYF
-565 PVHWT
+565 T
-570 QWEGE
+570 
-575 PEKKGGDNDR
+575 KIL
-585 KSNFEKEVEEDNE
+585 EDNYCE
-598 DGLEFDE
+598 HYDGKSFTEYCEWDE
-605 YEWAEELQ
+605 SQALY
-613 DNLNDFDSPYKDI
+613 YI
-626 FLFTSQYAVKAWF
+626 FTSQYGVHATLDYYDLIFKEQEEHVF
-639 NLLRKTGKSTAAPK
+639 I
-653 DVKFVSIGATTTAA
+653 SIGDTTTEA
-667 LQQEGIKDIEQV
+667 LHKAGVKNVIQV
-679 EKDNSF
+679 EQDNRY
-685 GVIEWFKNKYDYYRN
+685 GVIEWFKKEKERLD
-700 AAIQHQKRNWSELY
+700 AARPQYEHSYELF
-714 HSEEEEEEEEN
+714 EKM
-725 EDLDENMNEDLEEHR
+725 DLDNYDHELADFVYRYENRLVFYPHSSLSPEDIPLALQELGFNVLSAVVYNNEL
-740 PAILYPQSNLSNN
+740 
-753 TIAEELYK
+753 
-761 AGYDVE
+761 
-767 TISVYVNKMPKHPR
+767 PKNPR

-807 KLPDNVEFITR
+807 KLPENTQFITR

-823 AHLDEILNKE
+823 AHLEEVLNK

>member
-17 LQVEEVFKKFPN
+17 LQVEEVFKNFPE

-44 LQISLLNGEAPA
+44 QQISLLNGEAPA

-67 RRGDADIAIHS
+67 RQGDADIAIHS

-116 PAGSVIGTSSPLR
+116 PAGSIIGTSSPLR
-129 KKGLSKLRPDL
+129 KKGLNELRPDL

-155 VKDGKFD
+155 VKDGKYD
-162 AAIVATCAL
+162 AAIVASCAL

-182 VLPFATHP
+182 VLPFPTHP
-190 LQGFLAITAK
+190 LQGFLAVTAK
-200 KVKSEE
+200 KGSQ
-206 RRENA
+206 
-211 KKENAPLGV
+211 
-220 PADLQI
+220 DL
-226 SCKREESQACLNSS
+226 KQAFVS
-240 ECSRNSLQK
+240 K
-249 SDGKERTSE
+249 
-258 NTDKYT
+258 
-264 HQELRA
+264 
-270 AFASQ
+270 
-275 SILDRQGKVQLVGF
+275 SILDKQGSVSLVGF

-298 LKAAKAIDHADII
+298 IKAAKAIDAADII

-317 DPSYLENKK
+317 DDSYLADKK
-326 AEKVYVGK
+326 AEKIYVGK

-343 ATINRLLLDA
+343 ADINRLLLEA
-353 ARQGK
+353 AREGK

-382 SNLIQVEVIPGVTT
+382 SNLIKVNVIPGITT

-449 KLIDED
+449 QLIDKE

-466 YNVSRKDEQTF
+466 YNVSRPDEQTF
-477 ETTLWKLRN
+477 ETTLWNLRN
-486 GEEATANNYSAAT
+486 GEMQN
-499 GKNAGESIALADL
+499 L

-521 NVAGLKHRQAS
+521 YVAGLKHHQAS
-532 AIKPTL
+532 DIKPTL
-538 YTGNM
+538 YTGTL
-543 PALEKRK
+543 PAIEKRK
-550 PDYTY
+550 ADYTY

-560 MHEYE
+560 ISYHPSYF
-565 PVHWT
+565 T
-570 QWEGE
+570 
-575 PEKKGGDNDR
+575 KIL
-585 KSNFEKEVEEDNE
+585 EDNYCE
-598 DGLEFDE
+598 HYDGKSFTEYCEWDE
-605 YEWAEELQ
+605 SQALY
-613 DNLNDFDSPYKDI
+613 YI
-626 FLFTSQYAVKAWF
+626 FTSQYGVQATLDYYDLILKEQEEHVFISIGDTTTEALHKA
-639 NLLRKTGKSTAAPK
+639 GVK
-653 DVKFVSIGATTTAA
+653 DVI
-667 LQQEGIKDIEQV
+667 QV
-679 EKDNSF
+679 EQDNRY
-685 GVIEWFKNKYDYYRN
+685 GVIEWFKKEKERLD
-700 AAIQHQKRNWSELY
+700 AARPQYEHSYELF
-714 HSEEEEEEEEN
+714 EKM
-725 EDLDENMNEDLEEHR
+725 DLDNYDHELADFVYRYENRLVFYPHSSLSPEDIPLALQELGFNVLSAIVYNNEL
-740 PAILYPQSNLSNN
+740 
-753 TIAEELYK
+753 
-761 AGYDVE
+761 
-767 TISVYVNKMPKHPR
+767 PKNPR

-807 KLPDNVEFITR
+807 KLPENTEFITR

-823 AHLDEILNKE
+823 AHLEEVLNK

>member
-17 LQVEEVFKKFPN
+17 LQVEEVFKNFPE

-44 LQISLLNGEAPA
+44 QQISLLNGEAPA

-67 RRGDADIAIHS
+67 RQGDADIAIHS

-116 PAGSVIGTSSPLR
+116 PAGSIIGTSSPLR
-129 KKGLSKLRPDL
+129 KKGLNESRPDL

-155 VKDGKFD
+155 VKDGKYD

-182 VLPFATHP
+182 VLPFPTHP
-190 LQGFLAITAK
+190 LQGFLAITGK
-200 KVKSEE
+200 KGSALK
-206 RRENA
+206 
-211 KKENAPLGV
+211 
-220 PADLQI
+220 Q
-226 SCKREESQACLNSS
+226 
-240 ECSRNSLQK
+240 
-249 SDGKERTSE
+249 
-258 NTDKYT
+258 
-264 HQELRA
+264 
-270 AFASQ
+270 AFASK
-275 SILDRQGKVQLVGF
+275 SILDKQGTVSLVGF

-298 LKAAKAIDHADII
+298 IKAAKAIDAADII
-311 FYDDLI
+311 YYDDLI
-317 DPSYLENKK
+317 DDSYLADKK
-326 AEKVYVGK
+326 AEKIYVGK

-343 ATINRLLLDA
+343 ADINRLLLDA
-353 ARQGK
+353 AREGK

-372 HGSEEIEYLE
+372 HGSEEIEYLQ
-382 SNLIQVEVIPGVTT
+382 SNLIKVNVIPGITT

-444 QAIAT
+444 QTIAT
-449 KLIDED
+449 QLIDKE

-466 YNVSRKDEQTF
+466 YNVSRPDEQTF
-477 ETTLWKLRN
+477 ETTLWNLRN
-486 GEEATANNYSAAT
+486 GEMQN
-499 GKNAGESIALADL
+499 L

-521 NVAGLKHRQAS
+521 YVAGLKHHQAS
-532 AIKPTL
+532 DIKPTL
-538 YTGNM
+538 YTGTL
-543 PALEKRK
+543 PAIEKRK
-550 PDYTY
+550 ADYTY

-560 MHEYE
+560 ISYHPSYFTKILDENYCERYDGKSFTEYCE
-565 PVHWT
+565 W
-570 QWEGE
+570 
-575 PEKKGGDNDR
+575 
-585 KSNFEKEVEEDNE
+585 NE
-598 DGLEFDE
+598 SQAL
-605 YEWAEELQ
+605 Y
-613 DNLNDFDSPYKDI
+613 YI
-626 FLFTSQYAVKAWF
+626 FTSQYGVEATLEDYDLIFKEQEEHVFISIGDTTTEALHKA
-639 NLLRKTGKSTAAPK
+639 GVK
-653 DVKFVSIGATTTAA
+653 DVI
-667 LQQEGIKDIEQV
+667 QV
-679 EKDNSF
+679 EQDNRY
-685 GVIEWFKNKYDYYRN
+685 GVIEWFKKEKERLD
-700 AAIQHQKRNWSELY
+700 AARPQYEHSYELF
-714 HSEEEEEEEEN
+714 EKM
-725 EDLDENMNEDLEEHR
+725 DLDNYDHELADFVYRYENRLVFYPHSSLSPEDIPLALQELGFNVLSAVVYNNEL
-740 PAILYPQSNLSNN
+740 
-753 TIAEELYK
+753 
-761 AGYDVE
+761 
-767 TISVYVNKMPKHPR
+767 PKNPR

-807 KLPDNVEFITR
+807 KLPENTEFITR

-823 AHLDEILNKE
+823 AHLEEVLNK

>member
-1 MNKKIRVIA
+1 MNKKIKVIA

-17 LQVEEVFKKFPN
+17 LQVEEVFKNFPE

-44 LQISLLNGEAPA
+44 QQISLLNGEAPA

-67 RRGDADIAIHS
+67 RQGDADIAIHS

-116 PAGSVIGTSSPLR
+116 PAGSIIGTSSPLR
-129 KKGLSKLRPDL
+129 KKGLNELRPDL

-155 VKDGKFD
+155 VKDGKYD

-182 VLPFATHP
+182 VLPFPTHP
-190 LQGFLAITAK
+190 LQGFLAVTAK
-200 KVKSEE
+200 KGSQ
-206 RRENA
+206 
-211 KKENAPLGV
+211 
-220 PADLQI
+220 DLKQ
-226 SCKREESQACLNSS
+226 
-240 ECSRNSLQK
+240 
-249 SDGKERTSE
+249 
-258 NTDKYT
+258 
-264 HQELRA
+264 
-270 AFASQ
+270 AFASK
-275 SILDRQGKVQLVGF
+275 SILDKQGSVSLVGF

-298 LKAAKAIDHADII
+298 IKAAKAIDAADII

-317 DPSYLENKK
+317 DDTYLADKK
-326 AEKVYVGK
+326 AEKIYVGK

-343 ATINRLLLDA
+343 AEINRLLLEA
-353 ARQGK
+353 AREGK

-382 SNLIQVEVIPGVTT
+382 SNLIKVNVIPGITT

-444 QAIAT
+444 QVIAT
-449 KLIDED
+449 QLIDKE

-466 YNVSRKDEQTF
+466 YNVSRPDEQTF
-477 ETTLWKLRN
+477 ETTLWNLRN
-486 GEEATANNYSAAT
+486 GEMQN
-499 GKNAGESIALADL
+499 L

-521 NVAGLKHRQAS
+521 NVAGLKHHQAS
-532 AIKPTL
+532 DIKPTL
-538 YTGNM
+538 YTGTL
-543 PALEKRK
+543 PAIEKRK
-550 PDYTY
+550 ADYTY

-560 MHEYE
+560 ISYHPSYF
-565 PVHWT
+565 T
-570 QWEGE
+570 
-575 PEKKGGDNDR
+575 KIL
-585 KSNFEKEVEEDNE
+585 EDNYCE
-598 DGLEFDE
+598 HYDGKSFTEYCEWDE
-605 YEWAEELQ
+605 SQALY
-613 DNLNDFDSPYKDI
+613 YI
-626 FLFTSQYAVKAWF
+626 FTSQYGVHATLDYYDLIFKEQEEHVF
-639 NLLRKTGKSTAAPK
+639 I
-653 DVKFVSIGATTTAA
+653 SIGDTTTEA
-667 LQQEGIKDIEQV
+667 LHKAGVKNVIQV
-679 EKDNSF
+679 EQDNRY
-685 GVIEWFKNKYDYYRN
+685 GVIEWFKKEKERLD
-700 AAIQHQKRNWSELY
+700 AARPQYEHSYELF
-714 HSEEEEEEEEN
+714 EKM
-725 EDLDENMNEDLEEHR
+725 DLDNYDHELADFVYRYENRLVFYPHSSLSPEDIPLALQELGFNVLSAVVYNNEL
-740 PAILYPQSNLSNN
+740 
-753 TIAEELYK
+753 
-761 AGYDVE
+761 
-767 TISVYVNKMPKHPR
+767 PKNPR

-807 KLPDNVEFITR
+807 KLPENTEFITR

-823 AHLDEILNKE
+823 AHLEEVMKVKNKK

>member
-17 LQVEEVFKKFPN
+17 LQVEEVFKNFPE

-44 LQISLLNGEAPA
+44 QQISLLNGEAPA

-67 RRGDADIAIHS
+67 RQGDADIAIHS

-116 PAGSVIGTSSPLR
+116 PAGSIIGTSSPLR
-129 KKGLSKLRPDL
+129 KKGLNELRPDL

-155 VKDGKFD
+155 VKDGKYD
-162 AAIVATCAL
+162 AAIVASCAL

-182 VLPFATHP
+182 VLPFPTHP
-190 LQGFLAITAK
+190 LQGFLAVTAK
-200 KVKSEE
+200 KGSQ
-206 RRENA
+206 
-211 KKENAPLGV
+211 
-220 PADLQI
+220 DLKQ
-226 SCKREESQACLNSS
+226 
-240 ECSRNSLQK
+240 
-249 SDGKERTSE
+249 
-258 NTDKYT
+258 
-264 HQELRA
+264 
-270 AFASQ
+270 AFASK
-275 SILDRQGKVQLVGF
+275 SILDKQGSVSLVGF

-298 LKAAKAIDHADII
+298 IKAAKAIDAADII

-317 DPSYLENKK
+317 DDSYLADKK
-326 AEKVYVGK
+326 AEKIYVGK

-343 ATINRLLLDA
+343 ADINRLLLEA
-353 ARQGK
+353 AREGK

-382 SNLIQVEVIPGVTT
+382 SNLIKVNVIPGITT

-444 QAIAT
+444 QVIAT
-449 KLIDED
+449 QLIDKE

-466 YNVSRKDEQTF
+466 YNVSRPDEQTF
-477 ETTLWKLRN
+477 ETTLWNLRN
-486 GEEATANNYSAAT
+486 GEMLN
-499 GKNAGESIALADL
+499 L

-521 NVAGLKHRQAS
+521 YVAGLKHHQAS
-532 AIKPTL
+532 DIKPTL
-538 YTGNM
+538 YTGTL
-543 PALEKRK
+543 PAIEKRK
-550 PDYTY
+550 ADYTY

-560 MHEYE
+560 ISYHPSYF
-565 PVHWT
+565 T
-570 QWEGE
+570 
-575 PEKKGGDNDR
+575 KIL
-585 KSNFEKEVEEDNE
+585 EDNYCE
-598 DGLEFDE
+598 HYDGKSFTEYCEWDE
-605 YEWAEELQ
+605 SQALY
-613 DNLNDFDSPYKDI
+613 YI
-626 FLFTSQYAVKAWF
+626 FTSQYGVQATLDYYDLILKEQEEHVFISIGDTTTEALHKA
-639 NLLRKTGKSTAAPK
+639 GVK
-653 DVKFVSIGATTTAA
+653 DVI
-667 LQQEGIKDIEQV
+667 QV
-679 EKDNSF
+679 EQDNRY
-685 GVIEWFKNKYDYYRN
+685 GVIEWFKKEKERLD
-700 AAIQHQKRNWSELY
+700 AARPQYEHSYELF
-714 HSEEEEEEEEN
+714 EKM
-725 EDLDENMNEDLEEHR
+725 DLDNYDHELADFVYRYENRLVFYPHSSLSPEDIPLALQELGFNVLSAVVYNNEL
-740 PAILYPQSNLSNN
+740 
-753 TIAEELYK
+753 
-761 AGYDVE
+761 
-767 TISVYVNKMPKHPR
+767 PKNPR

-807 KLPDNVEFITR
+807 KLPENTEFITR

-823 AHLDEILNKE
+823 AHLEEVLNK

>member
-1 MNKKIRVIA
+1 MNQKIRLIA

-17 LQVEEVFKKFPN
+17 LQVEEVFKNFPE

-44 LQISLLNGEAPA
+44 QQISLLNGEAPA

-67 RRGDADIAIHS
+67 RQGDADIAIHS

-111 KLAEL
+111 KLTEL
-116 PAGSVIGTSSPLR
+116 PAGSIIGTSSPLR
-129 KKGLSKLRPDL
+129 KKGLNELRPDL

-155 VKDGKFD
+155 VKDGKYD

-182 VLPFATHP
+182 VLPFPTHP

-200 KVKSEE
+200 KGS
-206 RRENA
+206 
-211 KKENAPLGV
+211 
-220 PADLQI
+220 DLKQ
-226 SCKREESQACLNSS
+226 
-240 ECSRNSLQK
+240 
-249 SDGKERTSE
+249 
-258 NTDKYT
+258 
-264 HQELRA
+264 
-270 AFASQ
+270 AFASK
-275 SILDRQGKVQLVGF
+275 SILDKQGSVSLVGF

-298 LKAAKAIDHADII
+298 IKAAKAIDAADII

-317 DPSYLENKK
+317 DDSYLTDKK
-326 AEKVYVGK
+326 AEKIYVGK
-334 RAGYHHKEQ
+334 RAGDRHKEQ
-343 ATINRLLLDA
+343 ADINRLLLEA
-353 ARQGK
+353 AREGK

-382 SNLIQVEVIPGVTT
+382 SNLIKVNVIPGITT

-444 QAIAT
+444 QTIAT
-449 KLIDED
+449 QLIDKE

-466 YNVSRKDEQTF
+466 YNVSRPDEQTF
-477 ETTLWKLRN
+477 ETTLWNLRN
-486 GEEATANNYSAAT
+486 GEMQN
-499 GKNAGESIALADL
+499 L

-521 NVAGLKHRQAS
+521 YVAGLKHHQAS
-532 AIKPTL
+532 DIKPTL
-538 YTGNM
+538 YTGTL
-543 PALEKRK
+543 PAIEKRK
-550 PDYTY
+550 ADYTY

-560 MHEYE
+560 INYEIDHEWGLE
-565 PVHWT
+565 DIGKTPI
-570 QWEGE
+570 
-575 PEKKGGDNDR
+575 
-585 KSNFEKEVEEDNE
+585 SKEWYDGKWS
-598 DGLEFDE
+598 DGLE
-605 YEWAEELQ
+605 YL
-613 DNLNDFDSPYKDI
+613 SHISYI
-626 FLFTSQYAVKAWF
+626 LFTSQYAVKGF
-639 NLLRKTGKSTAAPK
+639 MRVIEYTYYQTYPNKDLKVISIGKTTTEALHKAGFK
-653 DVKFVSIGATTTAA
+653 DVI
-667 LQQEGIKDIEQV
+667 QV
-679 EKDNSF
+679 DEDNRY
-685 GVIEWFKNKYDYYRN
+685 GVIEWFKKERPKFLE
-700 AAIQHQKRNWSELY
+700 QHPIEIEY
-714 HSEEEEEEEEN
+714 GEEI
-725 EDLDENMNEDLEEHR
+725 
-740 PAILYPQSNLSNN
+740 PAVLYPCSSLSPDDIPEALFALRYNVTKWTVYNN
-753 TIAEELYK
+753 EL
-761 AGYDVE
+761 
-767 TISVYVNKMPKHPR
+767 PKNPR

-807 KLPDNVEFITR
+807 KLPENTEFITR

-823 AHLDEILNKE
+823 AHLEEVLNK

>member
-17 LQVEEVFKKFPN
+17 LQVEEVFKNFPE

-44 LQISLLNGEAPA
+44 QQISLLNGEAPA

-67 RRGDADIAIHS
+67 RQGDADIAIHS

-100 TTDSLVSRDHK
+100 TTDSLVSRGHK

-116 PAGSVIGTSSPLR
+116 PAGSIIGTSSPLR
-129 KKGLSKLRPDL
+129 KKGLNELRPDL

-155 VKDGKFD
+155 VKDGKYD

-182 VLPFATHP
+182 VLPFPTHP
-190 LQGFLAITAK
+190 LQGFLAITGK
-200 KVKSEE
+200 KGS
-206 RRENA
+206 
-211 KKENAPLGV
+211 
-220 PADLQI
+220 DLKQ
-226 SCKREESQACLNSS
+226 
-240 ECSRNSLQK
+240 
-249 SDGKERTSE
+249 
-258 NTDKYT
+258 
-264 HQELRA
+264 
-270 AFASQ
+270 AFASK
-275 SILDRQGKVQLVGF
+275 SILDKQGSVSLVGF

-298 LKAAKAIDHADII
+298 IKAAKAIDAADII

-317 DPSYLENKK
+317 DDSYLTDKK
-326 AEKVYVGK
+326 AEKIYVGK

-343 ATINRLLLDA
+343 ADINRLLLDA
-353 ARQGK
+353 AREGK

-382 SNLIQVEVIPGVTT
+382 SNLIKVNVIPGITT

-444 QAIAT
+444 QTIAT
-449 KLIDED
+449 QLIDKE

-466 YNVSRKDEQTF
+466 YNVSRPDEQTF
-477 ETTLWKLRN
+477 ETTLWNLRN
-486 GEEATANNYSAAT
+486 GEMQN
-499 GKNAGESIALADL
+499 L

-521 NVAGLKHRQAS
+521 NVAGLKHHQAS
-532 AIKPTL
+532 DIKPTL
-538 YTGNM
+538 YTGTL
-543 PALEKRK
+543 PAIEKRK
-550 PDYTY
+550 ADYTY

-560 MHEYE
+560 ISYHPSYF
-565 PVHWT
+565 T
-570 QWEGE
+570 
-575 PEKKGGDNDR
+575 KIL
-585 KSNFEKEVEEDNE
+585 EDNYCKQY
-598 DGLEFDE
+598 DGKCFTKYCEWDE
-605 YEWAEELQ
+605 SQALY
-613 DNLNDFDSPYKDI
+613 YI
-626 FLFTSQYAVKAWF
+626 FTSQYGVEATLEDYDLIFKEQEKHVF
-639 NLLRKTGKSTAAPK
+639 I
-653 DVKFVSIGATTTAA
+653 SIGDTTTEA
-667 LQQEGIKDIEQV
+667 LHKAGVKNVIQV
-679 EKDNSF
+679 EQDNRY
-685 GVIEWFKNKYDYYRN
+685 GVIEWFKKEKEKLD
-700 AAIQHQKRNWSELY
+700 AARPQYEHSFELF
-714 HSEEEEEEEEN
+714 EKM
-725 EDLDENMNEDLEEHR
+725 DLDNYDHELADFVYRYENRLVFYPHSSLSPEDIPLALQELGFDVLSAIVYNNEL
-740 PAILYPQSNLSNN
+740 
-753 TIAEELYK
+753 
-761 AGYDVE
+761 
-767 TISVYVNKMPKHPR
+767 PKNPR

-807 KLPDNVEFITR
+807 KLPENTEFITR

-823 AHLDEILNKE
+823 AHLEEVLNK

>member
-17 LQVEEVFKKFPN
+17 LQVEEVFKNFPE

-44 LQISLLNGEAPA
+44 QQISLLNGEAPA

-67 RRGDADIAIHS
+67 RQGDADISIHS

-116 PAGSVIGTSSPLR
+116 PAGSIIGTSSPLR
-129 KKGLSKLRPDL
+129 KKGLNELRPNL

-155 VKDGKFD
+155 VKDGKYD

-182 VLPFATHP
+182 VLPFPTHP

-200 KVKSEE
+200 KGS
-206 RRENA
+206 
-211 KKENAPLGV
+211 
-220 PADLQI
+220 DLQ
-226 SCKREESQACLNSS
+226 Q
-240 ECSRNSLQK
+240 
-249 SDGKERTSE
+249 
-258 NTDKYT
+258 
-264 HQELRA
+264 
-270 AFASQ
+270 AFASK
-275 SILDRQGKVQLVGF
+275 SILNKQGSVSLVGF

-298 LKAAKAIDHADII
+298 IKAAKAIDAADII

-317 DPSYLENKK
+317 DDSYLADKK
-326 AEKVYVGK
+326 AEKIYVGK

-343 ATINRLLLDA
+343 ADINRLLLEA
-353 ARQGK
+353 AREGK

-382 SNLIQVEVIPGVTT
+382 SNLIKVNVIPGITT

-444 QAIAT
+444 QVIAT
-449 KLIDED
+449 QLIDKE

-466 YNVSRKDEQTF
+466 YNVSRPDEQTF
-477 ETTLWKLRN
+477 ETTLWNLRN
-486 GEEATANNYSAAT
+486 GEMQN
-499 GKNAGESIALADL
+499 L

-521 NVAGLKHRQAS
+521 YVAGLKHHQAS
-532 AIKPTL
+532 DIKPTL
-538 YTGNM
+538 YTGTL
-543 PALEKRK
+543 PAIEKRK
-550 PDYTY
+550 ADYTY

-560 MHEYE
+560 ISYHPSYF
-565 PVHWT
+565 T
-570 QWEGE
+570 
-575 PEKKGGDNDR
+575 KIL
-585 KSNFEKEVEEDNE
+585 EDNYCE
-598 DGLEFDE
+598 HYDGKSFTEYCEWDE
-605 YEWAEELQ
+605 SQALY
-613 DNLNDFDSPYKDI
+613 YI
-626 FLFTSQYAVKAWF
+626 FTSQYGVQATLDYYDLILKEQEEHVFISIGDTTTEALHKA
-639 NLLRKTGKSTAAPK
+639 GVK
-653 DVKFVSIGATTTAA
+653 DVI
-667 LQQEGIKDIEQV
+667 QV
-679 EKDNSF
+679 EQDNRY
-685 GVIEWFKNKYDYYRN
+685 GVIEWFKKEKERLD
-700 AAIQHQKRNWSELY
+700 AARPQYEHSYELF
-714 HSEEEEEEEEN
+714 EKM
-725 EDLDENMNEDLEEHR
+725 DLDNYDHELADFVYRYENRLVFYPHSSLSPEDIPLALQELGFNVLSAVVYNNEL
-740 PAILYPQSNLSNN
+740 
-753 TIAEELYK
+753 
-761 AGYDVE
+761 
-767 TISVYVNKMPKHPR
+767 PKNPR

-807 KLPDNVEFITR
+807 KLPENTEFITR

-823 AHLDEILNKE
+823 AHLEEVLNK

>member
-17 LQVEEVFKKFPN
+17 LQVEEVFKNFPE

-44 LQISLLNGEAPA
+44 QQISLLNGEAPA

-67 RRGDADIAIHS
+67 RQGDADIAIHS

-100 TTDSLVSRDHK
+100 TTDSLVSRDHR

-116 PAGSVIGTSSPLR
+116 PAGSIIGTSSPLR
-129 KKGLSKLRPDL
+129 KKGLNELRPDL

-155 VKDGKFD
+155 VKDGKYD

-182 VLPFATHP
+182 VLPFPTHP
-190 LQGFLAITAK
+190 LQGFLAITAL
-200 KVKSEE
+200 
-206 RRENA
+206 
-211 KKENAPLGV
+211 KESGLK
-220 PADLQI
+220 Q
-226 SCKREESQACLNSS
+226 
-240 ECSRNSLQK
+240 
-249 SDGKERTSE
+249 
-258 NTDKYT
+258 
-264 HQELRA
+264 
-270 AFASQ
+270 AFASKN
-275 SILDRQGKVQLVGF
+275 ILDKQGSVSLVGF
-289 GPGDPDLLT
+289 GPGAPDLLT
-298 LKAAKAIDHADII
+298 IKAAKAIDAADII

-317 DPSYLENKK
+317 DDSYLADKK
-326 AEKVYVGK
+326 AEKIYVGK

-343 ATINRLLLDA
+343 ADINRLLLDA
-353 ARQGK
+353 AREGK

-382 SNLIQVEVIPGVTT
+382 SNLIKVNVIPGITT

-449 KLIDED
+449 QLIDKE

-466 YNVSRKDEQTF
+466 YNVSRPDEQTY
-477 ETTLWKLRN
+477 ETTLWNLRN
-486 GEEATANNYSAAT
+486 GEMQN
-499 GKNAGESIALADL
+499 L

-521 NVAGLKHRQAS
+521 YVAGLKHHQAS
-532 AIKPTL
+532 DIKPTL
-538 YTGNM
+538 YTGTL
-543 PALEKRK
+543 PAIEKRK
-550 PDYTY
+550 ADYTY

-560 MHEYE
+560 ISYHPSYF
-565 PVHWT
+565 T
-570 QWEGE
+570 
-575 PEKKGGDNDR
+575 KIL
-585 KSNFEKEVEEDNE
+585 EDNYCE
-598 DGLEFDE
+598 HYDGKSFTEYCEWDE
-605 YEWAEELQ
+605 SQALY
-613 DNLNDFDSPYKDI
+613 YI
-626 FLFTSQYAVKAWF
+626 FTSQYGVQATLDYYDLILKEQEEHVFISIGDTTTEALHKA
-639 NLLRKTGKSTAAPK
+639 GVK
-653 DVKFVSIGATTTAA
+653 DVI
-667 LQQEGIKDIEQV
+667 QV
-679 EKDNSF
+679 EQDNRY
-685 GVIEWFKNKYDYYRN
+685 GVIEWFKKEKERLD
-700 AAIQHQKRNWSELY
+700 AARPQYEHSFELF
-714 HSEEEEEEEEN
+714 EKM
-725 EDLDENMNEDLEEHR
+725 DLDNYDHELADFVYRYENRLVFYPHSSLSPEDIPLALQELGFNVLSAVVYNNEL
-740 PAILYPQSNLSNN
+740 
-753 TIAEELYK
+753 
-761 AGYDVE
+761 
-767 TISVYVNKMPKHPR
+767 PKNPR

-807 KLPDNVEFITR
+807 KLPENTEFITR

-823 AHLDEILNKE
+823 AHLEEVLNK

>member
-17 LQVEEVFKKFPN
+17 LQVEEVFKNFPE

-44 LQISLLNGEAPA
+44 QQISLLNGEAPA

-67 RRGDADIAIHS
+67 RQGDADIAIHS

-116 PAGSVIGTSSPLR
+116 PAGCIIGTSSPLR
-129 KKGLSKLRPDL
+129 KKGLNELRPDL

-155 VKDGKFD
+155 VKDGKYD

-171 KRLGMEDEIAE
+171 KRLGMKDEIAE
-182 VLPFATHP
+182 VLPFPTHP
-190 LQGFLAITAK
+190 LQGFLAITGK

-206 RRENA
+206 RRMKNQNAESSSASEQENSSLFTLRSSL
-211 KKENAPLGV
+211 KNL
-220 PADLQI
+220 
-226 SCKREESQACLNSS
+226 LNS
-240 ECSRNSLQK
+240 
-249 SDGKERTSE
+249 
-258 NTDKYT
+258 
-264 HQELRA
+264 
-270 AFASQ
+270 
-275 SILDRQGKVQLVGF
+275 QGSVSLVGF

-298 LKAAKAIDHADII
+298 IKAAKTIDAADII

-317 DPSYLENKK
+317 DDSYLADKK
-326 AEKVYVGK
+326 AEKIYVGK

-343 ATINRLLLDA
+343 AEINRLLLEA
-353 ARQGK
+353 AREGK

-382 SNLIQVEVIPGVTT
+382 SNLIKVNVIPGITT

-428 TPDAETLVY
+428 TSDAETLVY

-444 QAIAT
+444 QTIAT
-449 KLIDED
+449 QLIDKE

-466 YNVSRKDEQTF
+466 YNVSRPDEQTF
-477 ETTLWKLRN
+477 ETTLWNLRN
-486 GEEATANNYSAAT
+486 GEMQN
-499 GKNAGESIALADL
+499 L

-521 NVAGLKHRQAS
+521 YVAGLKHHQAS
-532 AIKPTL
+532 DIKPTL
-538 YTGNM
+538 YTGTL
-543 PALEKRK
+543 PAIEKRK
-550 PDYTY
+550 ADYTY

-560 MHEYE
+560 INHDNTYFSSKYDDNGCYRFYKGKGAILRSEYE
-565 PVHWT
+565 
-570 QWEGE
+570 
-575 PEKKGGDNDR
+575 GD
-585 KSNFEKEVEEDNE
+585 EEA
-598 DGLEFDE
+598 E
-605 YEWAEELQ
+605 Y
-613 DNLNDFDSPYKDI
+613 
-626 FLFTSQYAVKAWF
+626 FLFTSQYSVDPTLDF
-639 NLLRKTGKSTAAPK
+639 YPDLLEVQEDHVFIA
-653 DVKFVSIGATTTAA
+653 IGNTTAEA
-667 LQQEGIKDIEQV
+667 LHRAGIKDVIKV
-679 EKDNSF
+679 EKDNRY
-685 GVIEWFKNKYDYYRN
+685 GVIEWFKKEKEKIDKAKPRYELIEKLFKELPCKKSN
-700 AAIQHQKRNWSELY
+700 ALFDKEADFLTWYENNYIFY
-714 HSEEEEEEEEN
+714 PHS
-725 EDLDENMNEDLEEHR
+725 
-740 PAILYPQSNLSNN
+740 SLSS
-753 TIAEELYK
+753 
-761 AGYDVE
+761 E
-767 TISVYVNKMPKHPR
+767 TITLALQELGFNVTSVIAYNNELPNHPR

-807 KLPDNVEFITR
+807 KLPENTEFITR

-823 AHLDEILNKE
+823 AHLEEVMEVKNKK

>member
-17 LQVEEVFKKFPN
+17 LQVEEVFKNFPE

-44 LQISLLNGEAPA
+44 QQISLLNGEAPA

-67 RRGDADIAIHS
+67 RQGDADIAIHS

-116 PAGSVIGTSSPLR
+116 PAGSIIGTSSPLR
-129 KKGLSKLRPDL
+129 KKGLNELRPDL

-155 VKDGKFD
+155 VKDGKYD

-182 VLPFATHP
+182 VLPFPTHP
-190 LQGFLAITAK
+190 LQGFLAITGK

-206 RRENA
+206 RRVKNQNAESSSASEQENSSLFTLRSSL
-211 KKENAPLGV
+211 KNL
-220 PADLQI
+220 
-226 SCKREESQACLNSS
+226 LNS
-240 ECSRNSLQK
+240 
-249 SDGKERTSE
+249 
-258 NTDKYT
+258 
-264 HQELRA
+264 
-270 AFASQ
+270 
-275 SILDRQGKVQLVGF
+275 QGTVSLVGF

-298 LKAAKAIDHADII
+298 IKAAKAIDAADII

-317 DPSYLENKK
+317 DDSYLADKK
-326 AEKVYVGK
+326 AEKIYVGK

-343 ATINRLLLDA
+343 ADINRLLLEA
-353 ARQGK
+353 AREGK

-382 SNLIQVEVIPGVTT
+382 SNLIKVNVIPGITT

-444 QAIAT
+444 QTIAT
-449 KLIDED
+449 QLIDKE

-466 YNVSRKDEQTF
+466 YNVSRPDEQTF
-477 ETTLWKLRN
+477 ETTLWNLRN
-486 GEEATANNYSAAT
+486 GEMQN
-499 GKNAGESIALADL
+499 L

-521 NVAGLKHRQAS
+521 NVAGLKHHQAS
-532 AIKPTL
+532 DIKPTL
-538 YTGNM
+538 YTGTL
-543 PALEKRK
+543 PAIEKRK
-550 PDYTY
+550 ADYTY

-560 MHEYE
+560 INYEIDHE
-565 PVHWT
+565 W
-570 QWEGE
+570 
-575 PEKKGGDNDR
+575 
-585 KSNFEKEVEEDNE
+585 
-598 DGLEFDE
+598 GLEDIGTSPVSK
-605 YEWAEELQ
+605 EWYDGEWSSGL
-613 DNLNDFDSPYKDI
+613 DNYSEISYL
-626 FLFTSQYAVKAWF
+626 LFTSQYAVKGF
-639 NLLRKTGKSTAAPK
+639 MRVVEDTDYKQYTNKDLKVISIGKTTTEALHKAGFK
-653 DVKFVSIGATTTAA
+653 DVI
-667 LQQEGIKDIEQV
+667 QV
-679 EKDNSF
+679 DEDNRY
-685 GVIEWFKNKYDYYRN
+685 GVIEWFKKERPKFLE
-700 AAIQHQKRNWSELY
+700 QHPIEIEY
-714 HSEEEEEEEEN
+714 GEEI
-725 EDLDENMNEDLEEHR
+725 
-740 PAILYPQSNLSNN
+740 PTVLYPCSSLSPDDIPEALFALRYNVTKWTVYNNNL
-753 TIAEELYK
+753 
-761 AGYDVE
+761 
-767 TISVYVNKMPKHPR
+767 PKNPR

-807 KLPDNVEFITR
+807 KLPENTEFITR

-823 AHLDEILNKE
+823 AHLEEVMKMKNKK

>member
-17 LQVEEVFKKFPN
+17 LQVEEVFKNFPE

-44 LQISLLNGEAPA
+44 QQISLLNGEAPA

-67 RRGDADIAIHS
+67 RQGDADIAIHS

-116 PAGSVIGTSSPLR
+116 PAGSIIGTSSPLR
-129 KKGLSKLRPDL
+129 KKGLNELRPDL
-140 TIKGIRGCI
+140 TIKCIRGCI

-155 VKDGKFD
+155 VKDGKYD

-182 VLPFATHP
+182 VLPFPTHP

-200 KVKSEE
+200 K
-206 RRENA
+206 
-211 KKENAPLGV
+211 G
-220 PADLQI
+220 
-226 SCKREESQACLNSS
+226 SQA
-240 ECSRNSLQK
+240 LQ
-249 SDGKERTSE
+249 
-258 NTDKYT
+258 
-264 HQELRA
+264 Q
-270 AFASQ
+270 AFTLK
-275 SILDRQGKVQLVGF
+275 SILDKQGSVFLVGF

-298 LKAAKAIDHADII
+298 IKAAKAIDAADII

-317 DPSYLENKK
+317 DDSYLADKK
-326 AEKVYVGK
+326 AEKIYVGK

-343 ATINRLLLDA
+343 ADINRLLLEA
-353 ARQGK
+353 AREGK

-372 HGSEEIEYLE
+372 HGSEEIEYME
-382 SNLIQVEVIPGVTT
+382 SNLIKVNVIPGITT

-444 QAIAT
+444 QTIAT
-449 KLIDED
+449 QLIDKE

-466 YNVSRKDEQTF
+466 YNVSRPDEQTF
-477 ETTLWKLRN
+477 ETTLWNLRN
-486 GEEATANNYSAAT
+486 GEMQN
-499 GKNAGESIALADL
+499 L

-521 NVAGLKHRQAS
+521 YVAGLKHHQAS
-532 AIKPTL
+532 DIKPTL
-538 YTGNM
+538 YTGTL
-543 PALEKRK
+543 PAIEKRK
-550 PDYTY
+550 ADYTY

-560 MHEYE
+560 INYEIDHE
-565 PVHWT
+565 W
-570 QWEGE
+570 
-575 PEKKGGDNDR
+575 
-585 KSNFEKEVEEDNE
+585 
-598 DGLEFDE
+598 GLEDIGTSPISKEWYDGGWSLGLE
-605 YEWAEELQ
+605 Y
-613 DNLNDFDSPYKDI
+613 FSDI
-626 FLFTSQYAVKAWF
+626 SYLLFTSQYAVKGF
-639 NLLRKTGKSTAAPK
+639 MKVVEDTNYQQYTNKDLKVISIGKTTTEALHKAGFK
-653 DVKFVSIGATTTAA
+653 DVI
-667 LQQEGIKDIEQV
+667 QV
-679 EKDNSF
+679 DADNRY
-685 GVIEWFKNKYDYYRN
+685 GVIEWFKKERPKFLE
-700 AAIQHQKRNWSELY
+700 QHPIEIE
-714 HSEEEEEEEEN
+714 HGEEYEEI
-725 EDLDENMNEDLEEHR
+725 
-740 PAILYPQSNLSNN
+740 PAVLYPCSSLSPDDIPEALFALRYNVTKWTVYNN
-753 TIAEELYK
+753 EL
-761 AGYDVE
+761 
-767 TISVYVNKMPKHPR
+767 PKNPR

-807 KLPDNVEFITR
+807 KLPENTEFITR

-823 AHLDEILNKE
+823 AHLEEVLNK

>member
-17 LQVEEVFKKFPN
+17 LQVEEVFKNFPE

-44 LQISLLNGEAPA
+44 QQISLLNGEAPA

-67 RRGDADIAIHS
+67 RQGDADIAIHS

-116 PAGSVIGTSSPLR
+116 PAGSIIGTSSPLR
-129 KKGLSKLRPDL
+129 KKGLNELRPDL

-155 VKDGKFD
+155 VKDGKYD
-162 AAIVATCAL
+162 AAIVASCAL

-182 VLPFATHP
+182 VLPFPTHP
-190 LQGFLAITAK
+190 LQGFLAVTAK
-200 KVKSEE
+200 KGSQ
-206 RRENA
+206 
-211 KKENAPLGV
+211 
-220 PADLQI
+220 DL
-226 SCKREESQACLNSS
+226 KQAFVS
-240 ECSRNSLQK
+240 K
-249 SDGKERTSE
+249 
-258 NTDKYT
+258 
-264 HQELRA
+264 
-270 AFASQ
+270 
-275 SILDRQGKVQLVGF
+275 SILDKQGSVSLVGF

-298 LKAAKAIDHADII
+298 IKAAKAIDAADII

-317 DPSYLENKK
+317 DDSYLADKK
-326 AEKVYVGK
+326 AEKIYVGK

-343 ATINRLLLDA
+343 ADINRLLLDA
-353 ARQGK
+353 AREGK

-382 SNLIQVEVIPGVTT
+382 SNLIKVNVIPGITT

-444 QAIAT
+444 QVIAT
-449 KLIDED
+449 QLIDKE

-466 YNVSRKDEQTF
+466 YNVSRPDEQTF
-477 ETTLWKLRN
+477 ETTLWNLRN
-486 GEEATANNYSAAT
+486 GEMQN
-499 GKNAGESIALADL
+499 L

-521 NVAGLKHRQAS
+521 YVAGLKHHQAS
-532 AIKPTL
+532 DIKPTL
-538 YTGNM
+538 YTGTL
-543 PALEKRK
+543 PAIEKRK
-550 PDYTY
+550 ADYTY

-560 MHEYE
+560 ISYHPSYF
-565 PVHWT
+565 T
-570 QWEGE
+570 
-575 PEKKGGDNDR
+575 KIL
-585 KSNFEKEVEEDNE
+585 EDNYCE
-598 DGLEFDE
+598 HYDGKSFTEYCEWDE
-605 YEWAEELQ
+605 SQALY
-613 DNLNDFDSPYKDI
+613 YI
-626 FLFTSQYAVKAWF
+626 FTSQYGVQATLDYYDLILNEQEEHVFISIGDTTTEALHKA
-639 NLLRKTGKSTAAPK
+639 GVK
-653 DVKFVSIGATTTAA
+653 DVI
-667 LQQEGIKDIEQV
+667 QV
-679 EKDNSF
+679 EQDNRY
-685 GVIEWFKNKYDYYRN
+685 GVIEWFKKEKERLD
-700 AAIQHQKRNWSELY
+700 AARPQYEHSYELF
-714 HSEEEEEEEEN
+714 EKM
-725 EDLDENMNEDLEEHR
+725 DLDNYDHELADFVYRYENRLVFYPHSSLSPEDIPLALQELGFNVLSAVVYNNEL
-740 PAILYPQSNLSNN
+740 
-753 TIAEELYK
+753 
-761 AGYDVE
+761 
-767 TISVYVNKMPKHPR
+767 PKNPR

-807 KLPDNVEFITR
+807 KLPENTEFITR

-823 AHLDEILNKE
+823 AHLEEVLNK

>member
-1 MNKKIRVIA
+1 MNKKIRIIA

-17 LQVEEVFKKFPN
+17 LQVEEVFKNFPE

-44 LQISLLNGEAPA
+44 QQISLLNGEAPA

-67 RRGDADIAIHS
+67 RQGDADIAIHS

-116 PAGSVIGTSSPLR
+116 PAGSIIGTSSPLR
-129 KKGLSKLRPDL
+129 KKGLNELRPDL

-155 VKDGKFD
+155 VKDGKYD

-182 VLPFATHP
+182 VLPFPTHP
-190 LQGFLAITAK
+190 LQGFLAVTAK
-200 KVKSEE
+200 KGSQ
-206 RRENA
+206 
-211 KKENAPLGV
+211 
-220 PADLQI
+220 DLKQ
-226 SCKREESQACLNSS
+226 
-240 ECSRNSLQK
+240 
-249 SDGKERTSE
+249 
-258 NTDKYT
+258 
-264 HQELRA
+264 
-270 AFASQ
+270 AFASK
-275 SILDRQGKVQLVGF
+275 SILDKQGSVSLIGF

-298 LKAAKAIDHADII
+298 IKAAKAIDAADII

-317 DPSYLENKK
+317 DDSYLADKK
-326 AEKVYVGK
+326 AEKIYVGK

-343 ATINRLLLDA
+343 ADINRLLLEA
-353 ARQGK
+353 AREGK

-382 SNLIQVEVIPGVTT
+382 SNLIKVNVIPGITT

-444 QAIAT
+444 QVIAT
-449 KLIDED
+449 QLIDKE

-466 YNVSRKDEQTF
+466 YNVSRPDEQTF
-477 ETTLWKLRN
+477 ETTLWNLRN
-486 GEEATANNYSAAT
+486 GEMQN
-499 GKNAGESIALADL
+499 L

-521 NVAGLKHRQAS
+521 YVAGLKHHQAS
-532 AIKPTL
+532 DIKPTL
-538 YTGNM
+538 YTGTL
-543 PALEKRK
+543 PAIEKRK
-550 PDYTY
+550 ADYTY

-560 MHEYE
+560 ISYHPSYF
-565 PVHWT
+565 T
-570 QWEGE
+570 
-575 PEKKGGDNDR
+575 KIL
-585 KSNFEKEVEEDNE
+585 EDNYCE
-598 DGLEFDE
+598 HYDGKSFTEYCEWDE
-605 YEWAEELQ
+605 SQALY
-613 DNLNDFDSPYKDI
+613 YI
-626 FLFTSQYAVKAWF
+626 FTSQYGVQATLDYYDLILNEQEEHVFISIGDTTTEALHKA
-639 NLLRKTGKSTAAPK
+639 GVK
-653 DVKFVSIGATTTAA
+653 DVI
-667 LQQEGIKDIEQV
+667 QV
-679 EKDNSF
+679 EQDNRY
-685 GVIEWFKNKYDYYRN
+685 GVIEWFKKEKERLD
-700 AAIQHQKRNWSELY
+700 AARPQYEHSFELF
-714 HSEEEEEEEEN
+714 EKM
-725 EDLDENMNEDLEEHR
+725 DLDNYDHELADFVYRYENRLVFYPHSSLSPEDIPLALQELGFNVLSAIVYNNEL
-740 PAILYPQSNLSNN
+740 
-753 TIAEELYK
+753 
-761 AGYDVE
+761 
-767 TISVYVNKMPKHPR
+767 PKNPR

-807 KLPDNVEFITR
+807 KLPENTEFITR

-823 AHLDEILNKE
+823 AHLEEVLNK

>member
-17 LQVEEVFKKFPN
+17 LQVEEVFKNFPE

-44 LQISLLNGEAPA
+44 QQISLLNGEAPA

-67 RRGDADIAIHS
+67 RQGDADIAIHS

-116 PAGSVIGTSSPLR
+116 PAGSIIGTSSPLR
-129 KKGLSKLRPDL
+129 KKGLNELRPDL

-155 VKDGKFD
+155 VKDGKYD

-182 VLPFATHP
+182 VLPFPTHP

-200 KVKSEE
+200 KGS
-206 RRENA
+206 
-211 KKENAPLGV
+211 
-220 PADLQI
+220 DLKQ
-226 SCKREESQACLNSS
+226 
-240 ECSRNSLQK
+240 
-249 SDGKERTSE
+249 
-258 NTDKYT
+258 
-264 HQELRA
+264 
-270 AFASQ
+270 AFASK
-275 SILDRQGKVQLVGF
+275 SILDKQGSVSLVGF

-298 LKAAKAIDHADII
+298 IKAAKAIDAADII

-317 DPSYLENKK
+317 DDSYLADKK
-326 AEKVYVGK
+326 AEKIYVGK

-343 ATINRLLLDA
+343 ADINRLLLDA
-353 ARQGK
+353 AREGK

-382 SNLIQVEVIPGVTT
+382 SNLIKVNVIPGITT

-444 QAIAT
+444 QTIAT
-449 KLIDED
+449 QLIDKE

-466 YNVSRKDEQTF
+466 YNVSRPDEQTF
-477 ETTLWKLRN
+477 ETTLWNLRN
-486 GEEATANNYSAAT
+486 GEMQN
-499 GKNAGESIALADL
+499 L

-521 NVAGLKHRQAS
+521 YVAGLKHHQAS
-532 AIKPTL
+532 DIKPTL
-538 YTGNM
+538 YTGTL
-543 PALEKRK
+543 PAIEKRK
-550 PDYTY
+550 ADYTY

-560 MHEYE
+560 ISYHPSYF
-565 PVHWT
+565 T
-570 QWEGE
+570 
-575 PEKKGGDNDR
+575 KIL
-585 KSNFEKEVEEDNE
+585 EDNYCKQY
-598 DGLEFDE
+598 DGKCFTKYCEWDE
-605 YEWAEELQ
+605 SQALY
-613 DNLNDFDSPYKDI
+613 YI
-626 FLFTSQYAVKAWF
+626 FTSQYGVEATLEDYDLIFKEQEKHVF
-639 NLLRKTGKSTAAPK
+639 I
-653 DVKFVSIGATTTAA
+653 SIGDTTTEA
-667 LQQEGIKDIEQV
+667 LHKAGVKNVIQV
-679 EKDNSF
+679 EQDNRY
-685 GVIEWFKNKYDYYRN
+685 GVIEWFKKEKERLD
-700 AAIQHQKRNWSELY
+700 AARPQYEHSFELF
-714 HSEEEEEEEEN
+714 EKM
-725 EDLDENMNEDLEEHR
+725 DLDNYDHELADFVYRYENRLVFYPHSSLSPEDIPLALQELGFDVLSAIVYNNEL
-740 PAILYPQSNLSNN
+740 
-753 TIAEELYK
+753 
-761 AGYDVE
+761 
-767 TISVYVNKMPKHPR
+767 PKNPR

-807 KLPDNVEFITR
+807 KLPENTEFITR
-818 GPITQ
+818 GSITQ
-823 AHLDEILNKE
+823 AHLEEVLNK

>member
-17 LQVEEVFKKFPN
+17 LQVEEVFKNFPE

-44 LQISLLNGEAPA
+44 QQISLLNGEAPA

-67 RRGDADIAIHS
+67 RQGDADIAIHS

-116 PAGSVIGTSSPLR
+116 PAGSIIGTSSPLR
-129 KKGLSKLRPDL
+129 KKGLNELRPDL

-155 VKDGKFD
+155 VKNGKYD

-182 VLPFATHP
+182 VLPFPTHP

-200 KVKSEE
+200 KGS
-206 RRENA
+206 
-211 KKENAPLGV
+211 
-220 PADLQI
+220 DLKQ
-226 SCKREESQACLNSS
+226 
-240 ECSRNSLQK
+240 
-249 SDGKERTSE
+249 
-258 NTDKYT
+258 
-264 HQELRA
+264 
-270 AFASQ
+270 AFASK
-275 SILDRQGKVQLVGF
+275 SILDKQGSVSLVGF

-298 LKAAKAIDHADII
+298 IKAVKAIDAADII

-317 DPSYLENKK
+317 DDSYLADKK
-326 AEKVYVGK
+326 AEKIYVGK

-343 ATINRLLLDA
+343 ADINRLLLDA
-353 ARQGK
+353 AREGK

-382 SNLIQVEVIPGVTT
+382 SNLIKVNVIPGITT

-444 QAIAT
+444 QTIAT
-449 KLIDED
+449 QLIDKE

-466 YNVSRKDEQTF
+466 YNVSRPDEQTF
-477 ETTLWKLRN
+477 ETTLWNLRN
-486 GEEATANNYSAAT
+486 GEMQN
-499 GKNAGESIALADL
+499 L

-521 NVAGLKHRQAS
+521 YVAGLKHHQAS
-532 AIKPTL
+532 DIKPTL
-538 YTGNM
+538 YTGTL
-543 PALEKRK
+543 PAIEKRK
-550 PDYTY
+550 ADYTY

-560 MHEYE
+560 ISYHPSYF
-565 PVHWT
+565 T
-570 QWEGE
+570 
-575 PEKKGGDNDR
+575 KIL
-585 KSNFEKEVEEDNE
+585 EDNYCKQY
-598 DGLEFDE
+598 DGKCFTKYCEWDE
-605 YEWAEELQ
+605 SQALY
-613 DNLNDFDSPYKDI
+613 YI
-626 FLFTSQYAVKAWF
+626 FTSQYGVEATLEDYDLIFKEQEKHVF
-639 NLLRKTGKSTAAPK
+639 I
-653 DVKFVSIGATTTAA
+653 SIGDTTTEA
-667 LQQEGIKDIEQV
+667 LHKAGVKNVIQV
-679 EKDNSF
+679 EQDNRY
-685 GVIEWFKNKYDYYRN
+685 GVIEWFKKEKERLD
-700 AAIQHQKRNWSELY
+700 AARPQYEHSFELF
-714 HSEEEEEEEEN
+714 EKM
-725 EDLDENMNEDLEEHR
+725 DLDNYDHELADFVYRYENRLVFYPHSSLSPEDIPLALQELGFDVLSAIVYNNEL
-740 PAILYPQSNLSNN
+740 
-753 TIAEELYK
+753 
-761 AGYDVE
+761 
-767 TISVYVNKMPKHPR
+767 PKNPR

-807 KLPDNVEFITR
+807 KLPENTEFITR

-823 AHLDEILNKE
+823 AHLEEVLNK